1 MRDRTTSA
9 SLAAL
14 LVAGLM
20 TGVSVAAT
28 GSGLGVRTE
37 DTVTVAA
44 PGSPALGA
52 APGSPALGSRTAGS
66 PALGAR
72 PTGSASGARATG
84 SASAVGRYV
93 TLLTGDRVRLDA
105 RGRVTGVRRAPGRE
119 HVPVS
124 VRGVGGDQYV
134 VPADAAALIGQGV
147 LDMRLFDVSGLI
159 RAGYDDTR
167 RRTLPLIVS
176 YEGKSAQRRS
186 TQKSLV
192 ADADATVRRELPSVA
207 GAAITVPKAR
217 ADDMWQALTEEQGV
231 ARVWLDGRFKAP
243 ADEEGATAGE
253 AATAGETAKTG
264 EAGGGVAQI
273 GAPAAWAA
281 GYDGKGVKVAVLDT
295 GIDTTH
301 PDLAS
306 AVKASKNFTGTN
318 STDDMA
324 GHGTHVA
331 ATLAGSGERS
341 GGRYKGVAPG
351 AGILNA
357 KVLDDNGEG
366 SDSGVI
372 AGLEWAAGQGAKVAN
387 LSLGQEDT
395 PGEDPVEAAVNALS
409 KSTGMLTVAAA
420 GNEGPEAGTV
430 GSPGAAESALTVGAV
445 DGEDRLADFSSTGPT
460 ADNALKPD
468 LTAPGVDIVSAR
480 AAHGH
485 MGDPAADGYVS
496 MSGTSMATPH
506 AAGAAAILAQRHP
519 DWTGARIKQ
528 ALTASTTPTIGA
540 TGYQQGTGRI
550 DVARALEGAVA
561 SEQTSVSFGKQL
573 WPHTDDRPVTQ
584 HITYRND
591 GDHPVTLD
599 LTAGATGP
607 GGSTAPA
614 GMFTLSTTQ
623 LTVPAGGTADVDLTA
638 DTHVE
643 AADGTYSGTLIATAR
658 NGADPATADAATA
671 DPTAADPAA
680 ADPTAADPAA
690 DPTAVRTAFGVVREA
705 EAHDLTL
712 KFLDRGG
719 KPASAPLTEILG
731 YSGTYWTTN
740 LRDSEQISKGVYRVR
755 VPRGDYVV
763 DTVMEDASGTSA
775 LVRPRLSLTGDTTV
789 VFDARKAKPVGITAP
804 QGATM
809 SDGQLNLA
817 VGTGDTGDSGDRG
830 GDAHDSTLFWGTFK
844 NLRTATLG
852 PTAPVGR
859 LSTQLGGLWQKG
871 STTYHL
877 LHNLPDRFPT
887 GYRHTTR
894 MDELALLKR
903 NFGSSVAHR
912 KGIVNVLW
920 SGPTLSLGT
929 VSDPF
934 PLPTTAK
941 IYVTT
946 PKGFK
951 WTANLGQRNASGD
964 DDVFYG
970 TESARSY
977 QAGRTYAATYNVGV
991 FSPITG
997 GPYGARRDGDT
1008 LDLCVPDLA
1017 DGAGHPASSVAER
1030 HTTVTA
1036 DGSTLLDNDG
1046 DLCQTVE
1053 KLPSVP
1059 ARYTIRTDLTRPPGV
1074 ARTTSRL
1081 TAAWT
1086 FTSSPSDSGAL
1097 PLSTVRFHPKLT
1109 PTGTAPA
1116 GRRTTIPLSLQ
1127 GPAATHLKSLT
1138 VKVSYDA
1145 GRTWSPAPVTT
1156 THGKRTLT
1164 LTHPQNAR
1172 SVSFTSTLTDTTG
1185 NTCTVT
1191 ILKAYLLT

>member
-28 GSGLGVRTE
+28 GSGLGVRTQ
-37 DTVTVAA
+37 DTATVAA
-44 PGSPALGA
+44 PGGSALSA
-52 APGSPALGSRTAGS
+52 RTAGS
-66 PALGAR
+66 
-72 PTGSASGARATG
+72 
-84 SASAVGRYV
+84 ASATGRYV

-167 RRTLPLIVS
+167 RGTLPLIVS

-207 GAAITVPKAR
+207 GAAITVPKAG

-243 ADEEGATAGE
+243 ADQDGAKAGE
-253 AATAGETAKTG
+253 AAG

-306 AVKASKNFTGTN
+306 AVKASKDFTGTN

-331 ATLAGSGERS
+331 ATLAGSGARS
-341 GGRYKGVAPG
+341 GGRYTGVAPG

-357 KVLDDNGEG
+357 KVLDDSGEG

-420 GNEGPEAGTV
+420 GNEGPDVGTID
-430 GSPGAAESALTVGAV
+430 SPGAAESALTVGAV

-460 ADNALKPD
+460 ADSALKPD

-528 ALTASTTPTIGA
+528 ALTASTTPTTGV
-540 TGYQQGTGRI
+540 TGYQQGTGRL
-550 DVARALEGAVA
+550 DVSRALEGAVA

-584 HITYRND
+584 HMTYRND

-599 LTAGATGP
+599 LTATATGP
-607 GGSTAPA
+607 GGSTAPE
-614 GMFTLSTTQ
+614 GMFTLSTAQ

-638 DTHVE
+638 DTRVE
-643 AADGTYSGTLIATAR
+643 AADGAYSGTLVATAR
-658 NGADPATADAATA
+658 NGADPA
-671 DPTAADPAA
+671 AADPA
-680 ADPTAADPAA
+680 
-690 DPTAVRTAFGVVREA
+690 AVRTAFGVVREA

-712 KFLDRGG
+712 KFLDRDGR
-719 KPASAPLTEILG
+719 PVSAPLTEILG

-740 LRDSEQISKGVYRVR
+740 LKDSEQISKGVYRVR

-763 DTVMEDASGTSA
+763 DTVLDDAHGTSA

-789 VFDARKAKPVGITAP
+789 VLDARKAKPVRITAP
-804 QGATM
+804 QGAKM

-817 VGTGDTGDSGDRG
+817 VGTGDTGSG
-830 GDAHDSTLFWGTFK
+830 AHNSTLFWGTFK

-852 PTAPVGR
+852 PAAPAGR

-871 STTYHL
+871 STHL
-877 LHNLPDRFPT
+877 PPAPQPAR
-887 GYRHTTR
+887 
-894 MDELALLKR
+894 
-903 NFGSSVAHR
+903 
-912 KGIVNVLW
+912 
-920 SGPTLSLGT
+920 
-929 VSDPF
+929 
-934 PLPTTAK
+934 PLPHR
-941 IYVTT
+941 
-946 PKGFK
+946 
-951 WTANLGQRNASGD
+951 L
-964 DDVFYG
+964 
-970 TESARSY
+970 SAHH
-977 QAGRTYAATYNVGV
+977 AHERT
-991 FSPITG
+991 
-997 GPYGARRDGDT
+997 
-1008 LDLCVPDLA
+1008 
-1017 DGAGHPASSVAER
+1017 
-1030 HTTVTA
+1030 
-1036 DGSTLLDNDG
+1036 
-1046 DLCQTVE
+1046 
-1053 KLPSVP
+1053 
-1059 ARYTIRTDLTRPPGV
+1059 
-1074 ARTTSRL
+1074 
-1081 TAAWT
+1081 
-1086 FTSSPSDSGAL
+1086 
-1097 PLSTVRFHPKLT
+1097 
-1109 PTGTAPA
+1109 
-1116 GRRTTIPLSLQ
+1116 
-1127 GPAATHLKSLT
+1127 GPAETELRLVRRAPQGHRQRPVERPHPVAGYGERPLPAADDREDLRHHAQGLQVDGQPGPAKHL
-1138 VKVSYDA
+1138 
-1145 GRTWSPAPVTT
+1145 R
-1156 THGKRTLT
+1156 R
-1164 LTHPQNAR
+1164 R
-1172 SVSFTSTLTDTTG
+1172 R
-1185 NTCTVT
+1185 
-1191 ILKAYLLT
+1191 

>member
-1 MRDRTTSA
+1 MRDRTASA

-28 GSGLGVRTE
+28 GSGLGVRTQ

-52 APGSPALGSRTAGS
+52 RTAGS
-66 PALGAR
+66 
-72 PTGSASGARATG
+72 ASTA
-84 SASAVGRYV
+84 GRYV

-105 RGRVTGVRRAPGRE
+105 RGRVTGVQHAPGRE

-134 VPADAAALIGQGV
+134 VPADAAALIGQGL

-167 RRTLPLIVS
+167 RGTLPLIVS

-207 GAAITVPKAR
+207 GAAITVPKAG
-217 ADDMWQALTEEQGV
+217 ADDIWQALTEGKGV
-231 ARVWLDGRFKAP
+231 ARVWLDGRFKAQ
-243 ADEEGATAGE
+243 ADEEGA
-253 AATAGETAKTG
+253 KSG

-295 GIDTTH
+295 GVDTTH

-306 AVKASKNFTGTN
+306 AVTASKNFTGSG

-331 ATLAGSGERS
+331 ATLAGSGARS

-357 KVLDDNGEG
+357 KVLDDSGEG
-366 SDSGVI
+366 SDSSVI

-387 LSLGQEDT
+387 LSLGQADT

-409 KSTGMLTVAAA
+409 KSAGMLTVAAA
-420 GNEGPEAGTV
+420 GNEGPDAGTV
-430 GSPGAAESALTVGAV
+430 DSPGAAESALTVGAV

-528 ALTASTTPTIGA
+528 ALTASTTPTTGA
-540 TGYQQGTGRI
+540 TGYQQGTGRL
-550 DVARALEGAVA
+550 DVFRALEGSVA

-573 WPHTDDRPVTQ
+573 WPHTDDRPVTR

-599 LTAGATGP
+599 LTATATGP

-614 GMFTLSTTQ
+614 GMFTLSTPQ
-623 LTVPAGGTADVDLTA
+623 LTVPAGGTAGVDLTA
-638 DTHVE
+638 DTRVE
-643 AADGTYSGTLIATAR
+643 AADGAYSGTLVATSR
-658 NGADPATADAATA
+658 NGADPA
-671 DPTAADPAA
+671 
-680 ADPTAADPAA
+680 
-690 DPTAVRTAFGVVREA
+690 AVRTAFGVVREA
-705 EAHDLTL
+705 EAYDLTL

-719 KPASAPLTEILG
+719 RPVSAPLSEILA

-740 LRDSEQISKGVYRVR
+740 LQDSEQISKGVYRVR

-763 DTVMEDASGTSA
+763 DTVLEDAGGTST
-775 LVRPRLSLTGDTTV
+775 LVRPRLSLTGDSTV
-789 VFDARKAKPVGITAP
+789 VFDARKAKPVRITAP
-804 QGATM
+804 QGARM

-817 VGTGDTGDSGDRG
+817 VGTGDRG
-830 GDAHDSTLFWGTFK
+830 SASHNSTLFWGTFK

-852 PTAPVGR
+852 PAAPPGR

-887 GYRHTTR
+887 GYRHTTH
-894 MDELALLKR
+894 MNELALLKR
-903 NFGSSVAHR
+903 NFGSSAAHR
-912 KGIVNVLW
+912 KGVVNVLW

-964 DDVFYG
+964 DDDVFYG

-997 GPYGARRDGDT
+997 GPYGAQRDGDT
-1008 LDLCVPDLA
+1008 LNLCVPDLA
-1017 DGAGHPASSVAER
+1017 DGAGHPASSGAKR

-1036 DGSTLLDNDG
+1036 NDSTLLDNDG

-1053 KLPSVP
+1053 KLPSAP
-1059 ARYTIRTDLTRPPGV
+1059 ARYTIRTTLTRPPGV
-1074 ARTTSRL
+1074 ATTTSRL

-1086 FTSSPSDSGAL
+1086 FTFSSSDSGAL

-1127 GPAATHLKSLT
+1127 GPAATHLESLT

-1145 GRTWSPAPVTT
+1145 GKTWSPAPLTT
-1156 THGKRTLT
+1156 THGRKTLT
-1164 LTHPQNAR
+1164 LTHPANAR
-1172 SVSFTSTLTDTTG
+1172 SVSLESTLTDTTG
-1185 NTCTVT
+1185 NTYKVT

>member
-1 MRDRTTSA
+1 MRDRTASA

-28 GSGLGVRTE
+28 GSGLGVRAE
-37 DTVTVAA
+37 NTVTVAT

-52 APGSPALGSRTAGS
+52 RTAGS
-66 PALGAR
+66 
-72 PTGSASGARATG
+72 
-84 SASAVGRYV
+84 ASAAGRYV

-134 VPADAAALIGQGV
+134 VPADAAALLGQGV

-167 RRTLPLIVS
+167 RGTLPLIVS

-192 ADADATVRRELPSVA
+192 ADADATVSRELPSVA
-207 GAAITVPKAR
+207 GAAITVPKAA

-243 ADEEGATAGE
+243 ADEDGPKA
-253 AATAGETAKTG
+253 G

-281 GYDGKGVKVAVLDT
+281 GYNGKGVKVAVLDT
-295 GIDTTH
+295 GVDTTH

-341 GGRYKGVAPG
+341 GGRYKGAAPG

-357 KVLDDNGEG
+357 KVLDDSGEG
-366 SDSGVI
+366 SDSSVI

-387 LSLGQEDT
+387 LSLGQADT

-420 GNEGPEAGTV
+420 GNEGPDAGTV
-430 GSPGAAESALTVGAV
+430 DSPGAAESALTVGAV

-460 ADNALKPD
+460 ADSALKPD
-468 LTAPGVDIVSAR
+468 LTAPGVAIVSAR

-506 AAGAAAILAQRHP
+506 VAGAAAILAQRHP

-528 ALTASTTPTIGA
+528 ALTASTTPTTGA
-540 TGYQQGTGRI
+540 TGYQQGTGRL
-550 DVARALEGAVA
+550 DVSRALEGAVA

-584 HITYRND
+584 HITYRNE
-591 GDHPVTLD
+591 GDHTVTLD
-599 LTAGATGP
+599 LTATATGP
-607 GGSTAPA
+607 GGSTAPE

-623 LTVPAGGTADVDLTA
+623 LTVPAGGTADVDLTV
-638 DTHVE
+638 DTRVE
-643 AADGTYSGTLIATAR
+643 AADGAYSGTLVATAR
-658 NGADPATADAATA
+658 NGADPA
-671 DPTAADPAA
+671 
-680 ADPTAADPAA
+680 
-690 DPTAVRTAFGVVREA
+690 AVRTAFGVVREA

-719 KPASAPLTEILG
+719 QPVSAPLTEILG

-740 LRDSEQISKGVYRVR
+740 LEDSEQISKGVYRVR

-763 DTVMEDASGTSA
+763 DTVMDDARGTSA

-804 QGATM
+804 QGAKM
-809 SDGQLNLA
+809 SDGQLNVA
-817 VGTGDTGDSGDRG
+817 VATGDTGSEP
-830 GDAHDSTLFWGTFK
+830 HNSTLFWGTFK

-852 PTAPVGR
+852 PTAPAGR

-894 MDELALLKR
+894 MNELALLKR

-964 DDVFYG
+964 DEDVFYG

-977 QAGRTYAATYNVGV
+977 QADRTYAATYNVGV

-997 GPYGARRDGDT
+997 GSYGAQRDGDT
-1008 LDLCVPDLA
+1008 LDLCVPDVA
-1017 DGAGHPASSVAER
+1017 DGSGHPASSTAKR

-1059 ARYTIRTDLTRPPGV
+1059 ARYTIRTILTRPPGV
-1074 ARTTSRL
+1074 ATTTSRL

-1086 FTSSPSDSGAL
+1086 FTSSPSDSGSL

-1109 PTGTAPA
+1109 STGTAPA

-1127 GPAATHLKSLT
+1127 GPAATDLKSLT

-1145 GRTWSPAPVTT
+1145 GKTWSPAPVTT

-1164 LTHPQNAR
+1164 LTHPENAR
-1172 SVSFTSTLTDTTG
+1172 SVSLKSTLTDTTG
-1185 NTCTVT
+1185 NTYAVT

>member
-1 MRDRTTSA
+1 MRDRSTSA

-28 GSGLGVRTE
+28 GSGLGLRTQ
-37 DTVTVAA
+37 DTATVAA
-44 PGSPALGA
+44 PG
-52 APGSPALGSRTAGS
+52 GS
-66 PALGAR
+66 ALGAR
-72 PTGSASGARATG
+72 TSG
-84 SASAVGRYV
+84 SASADGRYV

-134 VPADAAALIGQGV
+134 VPADAAALIGQGL
-147 LDMRLFDVSGLI
+147 LDKRLFDVSGLI

-167 RRTLPLIVS
+167 RGTLPLIVS
-176 YEGKSAQRRS
+176 YEGKSAQRTS

-207 GAAITVPKAR
+207 GAAITVPKAG
-217 ADDMWQALTEEQGV
+217 ADDMWQALTEGKGV
-231 ARVWLDGRFKAP
+231 ARVWLDGRFKAS
-243 ADEEGATAGE
+243 ADEDGAKA
-253 AATAGETAKTG
+253 G

-295 GIDTTH
+295 GVDTTH

-306 AVKASKNFTGTN
+306 AVKASKDFTGTG

-331 ATLAGSGERS
+331 ATLAGSGARS

-351 AGILNA
+351 AEILNA
-357 KVLDDNGEG
+357 KVLDDSGEG
-366 SDSGVI
+366 SDSSVI

-420 GNEGPEAGTV
+420 GNEGPDAGTV
-430 GSPGAAESALTVGAV
+430 DSPGAAESALTVGAV

-460 ADNALKPD
+460 ADSALKPD

-506 AAGAAAILAQRHP
+506 VAGAAAILAQRHP

-528 ALTASTTPTIGA
+528 ALTASTTPTTGA
-540 TGYQQGTGRI
+540 TGYQQGTGRV
-550 DVARALEGAVA
+550 DVSRALEGAVA

-591 GDHPVTLD
+591 GDQPVTLD
-599 LTAGATGP
+599 LTATATGP
-607 GGSTAPA
+607 GGSTAPE

-623 LTVPAGGTADVDLTA
+623 LTVPARGTAGVDLTA
-638 DTHVE
+638 DTRAE
-643 AADGTYSGTLIATAR
+643 AADGAYSGTLVATAR
-658 NGADPATADAATA
+658 SGADPA
-671 DPTAADPAA
+671 
-680 ADPTAADPAA
+680 
-690 DPTAVRTAFGVVREA
+690 AVRTAFGVVREA

-719 KPASAPLTEILG
+719 KPVSAPLTEILG

-740 LRDSEQISKGVYRVR
+740 LEDSEQISKGVYRVR

-763 DTVMEDASGTSA
+763 DTLMEDARGTSA

-789 VFDARKAKPVGITAP
+789 VFDARKAKPVQITAP
-804 QGATM
+804 QGGKM

-817 VGTGDTGDSGDRG
+817 VGTGDTGSEP
-830 GDAHDSTLFWGTFK
+830 HNTTLFLGAFK

-852 PTAPVGR
+852 PASPAGR
-859 LSTQLGGLWQKG
+859 LSTQIGGLWQKG

-894 MDELALLKR
+894 MNELALLKR

-964 DDVFYG
+964 DDDVFYG
-970 TESARSY
+970 TESAKSY

-1017 DGAGHPASSVAER
+1017 DGTGHPAYSTAKR

-1059 ARYTIRTDLTRPPGV
+1059 ARYTIRTNLTRPPGV
-1074 ARTTSRL
+1074 ATTTSRL

-1086 FTSSPSDSGAL
+1086 FTSSPSDSGSL

-1145 GRTWSPAPVTT
+1145 GKTWSPAPVTT

-1164 LTHPQNAR
+1164 LTHPANAR
-1172 SVSFTSTLTDTTG
+1172 SVSLKSTLTDTTG
-1185 NTCTVT
+1185 NTYAVT

>member
-1 MRDRTTSA
+1 MRDRTASA
-9 SLAAL
+9 SLATL

-28 GSGLGVRTE
+28 GSGLGVRTQ
-37 DTVTVAA
+37 DTATVAA
-44 PGSPALGA
+44 PGSSVLVA
-52 APGSPALGSRTAGS
+52 APGSPFLGARTAGS
-66 PALGAR
+66 
-72 PTGSASGARATG
+72 
-84 SASAVGRYV
+84 ASAAGRYV

-105 RGRVTGVRRAPGRE
+105 RGRVTGVRQAPGRE

-167 RRTLPLIVS
+167 RGTLPLIVS

-192 ADADATVRRELPSVA
+192 ADADATVSRELPSVA
-207 GAAITVPKAR
+207 GAAITVPKAG

-243 ADEEGATAGE
+243 ADEEGAKSGE
-253 AATAGETAKTG
+253 AGG
-264 EAGGGVAQI
+264 DAGGGVAQI

-295 GIDTTH
+295 GVDTAH

-306 AVKASKNFTGTN
+306 AVKASKNFTGTG

-331 ATLAGSGERS
+331 ATMAGSGARS

-357 KVLDDNGEG
+357 KVLDDSGEG
-366 SDSGVI
+366 SDSSVI

-420 GNEGPEAGTV
+420 GNEGPDAGTV
-430 GSPGAAESALTVGAV
+430 DSPGAAESALTVGAV

-460 ADNALKPD
+460 ADSELKPD
-468 LTAPGVDIVSAR
+468 LTAPGVAIVSAK

-485 MGDPAADGYVS
+485 MGDPAADGYVA

-519 DWTGARIKQ
+519 DWTGTRIKQ
-528 ALTASTTPTIGA
+528 ALTASTTPTTGT
-540 TGYQQGTGRI
+540 TGYQQGTGRL
-550 DVARALEGAVA
+550 DVSRALEGAVA

-599 LTAGATGP
+599 LTATATGP
-607 GGSTAPA
+607 GGSTAPE

-623 LTVPAGGTADVDLTA
+623 LAVPAGGTADVDLTA
-638 DTHVE
+638 DTRVE
-643 AADGTYSGTLIATAR
+643 AADGTYSGALVATAR
-658 NGADPATADAATA
+658 NGADPA
-671 DPTAADPAA
+671 AADPA
-680 ADPTAADPAA
+680 
-690 DPTAVRTAFGVVREA
+690 AVRTAFGVVREA

-719 KPASAPLTEILG
+719 RPVSAPLTEILG

-740 LRDSEQISKGVYRVR
+740 LEDSEQTSKGVYRVR

-763 DTVMEDASGTSA
+763 DTVMDDARGTSA

-789 VFDARKAKPVGITAP
+789 VFDARKAKPVRITAP
-804 QGATM
+804 QGAKM

-817 VGTGDTGDSGDRG
+817 VGTGDTGSEP
-830 GDAHDSTLFWGTFK
+830 HNSTLFWGTFK

-852 PTAPVGR
+852 PTAPPGR

-894 MDELALLKR
+894 MNELALLKR

-964 DDVFYG
+964 DEDVFYG

-997 GPYGARRDGDT
+997 GPFGAQRDGDT

-1017 DGAGHPASSVAER
+1017 DGSGHPAFSTAKR

-1036 DGSTLLDNDG
+1036 DGRTLLDNDG

-1059 ARYTIRTDLTRPPGV
+1059 ARYTIRTNLTRPPGV
-1074 ARTTSRL
+1074 ATTTSRL

-1086 FTSSPSDSGAL
+1086 FTSSPSGSGSL

-1127 GPAATHLKSLT
+1127 GPAATDLKSLT

-1145 GRTWSPAPVTT
+1145 GKTWSPAPMTT

-1164 LTHPQNAR
+1164 LTHPENAR
-1172 SVSFTSTLTDTTG
+1172 SVSLKSTLTDTTG
-1185 NTCTVT
+1185 NTYAVT

>member
-1 MRDRTTSA
+1 MRDRTASA

-28 GSGLGVRTE
+28 GSGLGVRTQ
-37 DTVTVAA
+37 DTTTVAA
-44 PGSPALGA
+44 PGSPA
-52 APGSPALGSRTAGS
+52 
-66 PALGAR
+66 
-72 PTGSASGARATG
+72 SGARTTA
-84 SASAVGRYV
+84 SASAAGRYV

-147 LDMRLFDVSGLI
+147 LDMRLFDVSGLL

-167 RRTLPLIVS
+167 RGTLPLIVS
-176 YEGKSAQRRS
+176 YEGTSAQRRS
-186 TQKSLV
+186 TQKALV

-207 GAAITVPKAR
+207 GAAITVPKAG
-217 ADDMWQALTEEQGV
+217 ADDMWQALTEEQSV

-243 ADEEGATAGE
+243 ADEDGANAGE
-253 AATAGETAKTG
+253 L
-264 EAGGGVAQI
+264 GGGVAQI
-273 GAPAAWAA
+273 GATAAWAA

-306 AVKASKNFTGTN
+306 AVTAAKDFSGTG
-318 STDDMA
+318 STDDKA

-331 ATLAGSGERS
+331 ATVAGSGAHS

-351 AGILNA
+351 AKILNA
-357 KVLDDNGEG
+357 KVLNDDGEG
-366 SDSGVI
+366 TDSSVI
-372 AGLEWAAGQGAKVAN
+372 TGLEWAAAQGAKVAN
-387 LSLGQEDT
+387 LSLGQVDT

-420 GNEGPEAGTV
+420 GNEGPDAGTV
-430 GSPGAAESALTVGAV
+430 GSPGAAESALTVGGV
-445 DGEDRLADFSSTGPT
+445 DGEDRLAEFSSTGPT
-460 ADNALKPD
+460 ADSALKPD
-468 LTAPGVDIVSAR
+468 LTAPGVDIVSAK

-506 AAGAAAILAQRHP
+506 AAGAAAIIAQRHP

-528 ALTASTTPTIGA
+528 ALTASTTPTTGA
-540 TGYQQGTGRI
+540 TVYQQGTGRL
-550 DVARALEGAVA
+550 DVSRALQGAVA

-584 HITYRND
+584 HTTYRND

-607 GGSTAPA
+607 GGSTAPE

-623 LTVPAGGTADVDLTA
+623 LTVPAGGTAGVDLTA
-638 DTHVE
+638 DTRVA
-643 AADGTYSGTLIATAR
+643 AADGAYSGTLVATAR
-658 NGADPATADAATA
+658 NGADPA
-671 DPTAADPAA
+671 AADPA
-680 ADPTAADPAA
+680 
-690 DPTAVRTAFGVVREA
+690 AVRTAFGVVREA
-705 EAHDLTL
+705 EAYDLTL

-719 KPASAPLTEILG
+719 KPVSAPLTEILG

-763 DTVMEDASGTSA
+763 DTVLEDAEGTSA
-775 LVRPRLSLTGDTTV
+775 LVRPRLSLTGATTV

-804 QGATM
+804 QGAKM

-817 VGTGDTGDSGDRG
+817 VGTGDTGSE
-830 GDAHDSTLFWGTFK
+830 AHNSTLFWGTFK

-852 PTAPVGR
+852 PNAPAGR

-894 MDELALLKR
+894 MSELALLKR

-929 VSDPF
+929 VSAPF

-964 DDVFYG
+964 DDDVFYG

-977 QAGRTYAATYNVGV
+977 QAGRTYAATYNAGV

-1017 DGAGHPASSVAER
+1017 DGSGHPASSTAKR

-1059 ARYTIRTDLTRPPGV
+1059 ARYTIRTNLTRPPGV
-1074 ARTTSRL
+1074 ATTTTRL

-1086 FTSSPSDSGAL
+1086 FTSSPSDSAPL

-1127 GPAATHLKSLT
+1127 GPAATDLKSLT

-1145 GRTWSPAPVTT
+1145 GKTWSPAPVTT

-1164 LTHPQNAR
+1164 LTHPENAR
-1172 SVSFTSTLTDTTG
+1172 SVSLESTLTDTTG
-1185 NTCTVT
+1185 NTYAVT
-1191 ILKAYLLT
+1191 ILEAYLLT

>member
-28 GSGLGVRTE
+28 GSGLGVRTQ
-37 DTVTVAA
+37 DTATVAA
-44 PGSPALGA
+44 PGGSALGA
-52 APGSPALGSRTAGS
+52 RTAGS
-66 PALGAR
+66 V
-72 PTGSASGARATG
+72 SAA
-84 SASAVGRYV
+84 GRYV

-134 VPADAAALIGQGV
+134 VPADAAALIGQGL
-147 LDMRLFDVSGLI
+147 LDKRLFDVSGLI

-167 RRTLPLIVS
+167 RGTLPLIVS

-186 TQKSLV
+186 TQKSLL

-207 GAAITVPKAR
+207 GAAITVPKAG
-217 ADDMWQALTEEQGV
+217 ADDMWQALTEGKGV
-231 ARVWLDGRFKAP
+231 ARVWLDGRFKAS
-243 ADEEGATAGE
+243 ADEDGAKA
-253 AATAGETAKTG
+253 G

-295 GIDTTH
+295 GVDTTH

-306 AVKASKNFTGTN
+306 AVKASKDFTGTG

-331 ATLAGSGERS
+331 ATLAGSGARS

-357 KVLDDNGEG
+357 KVLDDSGEG
-366 SDSGVI
+366 SDSSVI

-420 GNEGPEAGTV
+420 GNEGPDAGTV
-430 GSPGAAESALTVGAV
+430 DSPGAAESALTVGAV
-445 DGEDRLADFSSTGPT
+445 DGEDRLADFSSIGPT
-460 ADNALKPD
+460 ADSALKPD

-506 AAGAAAILAQRHP
+506 VAGAAAILAQRHP

-528 ALTASTTPTIGA
+528 ALTASTTPTTGA
-540 TGYQQGTGRI
+540 TGYQQGTGRV
-550 DVARALEGAVA
+550 DVSRALEGAVA

-599 LTAGATGP
+599 LTATATGP
-607 GGSTAPA
+607 GGSTSPE
-614 GMFTLSTTQ
+614 GMFTLSTTR
-623 LTVPAGGTADVDLTA
+623 LTVPAGGTAGVDLTA
-638 DTHVE
+638 DTRVE
-643 AADGTYSGTLIATAR
+643 AADGAYSGTLVATAR
-658 NGADPATADAATA
+658 NGADPA
-671 DPTAADPAA
+671 
-680 ADPTAADPAA
+680 
-690 DPTAVRTAFGVVREA
+690 AVRTAFGVVREA

-719 KPASAPLTEILG
+719 KPVSAPLTEILG
-731 YSGTYWTTN
+731 YSGKYWTTN
-740 LRDSEQISKGVYRVR
+740 LEDSEQISKGVYRVR

-763 DTVMEDASGTSA
+763 DTLMEDARGTSA

-804 QGATM
+804 QGAKM

-817 VGTGDTGDSGDRG
+817 VGTGDTGSEP
-830 GDAHDSTLFWGTFK
+830 HNTTLFLGAFK

-852 PTAPVGR
+852 PASPAGR

-877 LHNLPDRFPT
+877 LYNLPDRFPT

-894 MDELALLKR
+894 MNELALLKR

-934 PLPTTAK
+934 PLPATAK

-964 DDVFYG
+964 DDDVFYG
-970 TESARSY
+970 TESAKSY

-1017 DGAGHPASSVAER
+1017 DGTGHPAFSTAKR

-1074 ARTTSRL
+1074 ATTTSRL

-1086 FTSSPSDSGAL
+1086 FTSSPSDSGSL

-1116 GRRTTIPLSLQ
+1116 GRRATIPLSLQ
-1127 GPAATHLKSLT
+1127 GPAATDLKSLT

-1145 GRTWSPAPVTT
+1145 GKTWSPAPVTT

-1164 LTHPQNAR
+1164 LTHPANAR
-1172 SVSFTSTLTDTTG
+1172 SVSLESTLTDTTG
-1185 NTCTVT
+1185 NTYAVT

>member
-28 GSGLGVRTE
+28 GSGLGVRTQ
-37 DTVTVAA
+37 DTATVAA
-44 PGSPALGA
+44 PGSPA
-52 APGSPALGSRTAGS
+52 
-66 PALGAR
+66 
-72 PTGSASGARATG
+72 SGARTTG
-84 SASAVGRYV
+84 SASAAGRYV

-119 HVPVS
+119 DVPVS

-167 RRTLPLIVS
+167 RGTLPLIVS

-207 GAAITVPKAR
+207 GAAITVPKAG
-217 ADDMWQALTEEQGV
+217 ADDMWQALTEEQAV
-231 ARVWLDGRFKAP
+231 ARVWLDGRFKAS
-243 ADEEGATAGE
+243 ADEDGA
-253 AATAGETAKTG
+253 AA

-273 GAPAAWAA
+273 GAPSAWAA

-295 GIDTTH
+295 GVDTTH

-306 AVKASKNFTGTN
+306 AVTASKDFTSSGG
-318 STDDMA
+318 TDDKV

-331 ATLAGSGERS
+331 ATLAGSGTRS
-341 GGRYKGVAPG
+341 DGRYKGVAPG

-366 SDSGVI
+366 SDSSVI

-420 GNEGPEAGTV
+420 GNEGPDAGTV

-468 LTAPGVDIVSAR
+468 LTAPGVDIVSAK
-480 AAHGH
+480 AAHGYL
-485 MGDPAADGYVS
+485 GDPAVDGYVS

-528 ALTASTTPTIGA
+528 ALTASTTPTTGA
-540 TGYQQGTGRI
+540 TVYQQGTGRL
-550 DVARALEGAVA
+550 DVSRALQGAVA
-561 SEQTSVSFGKQL
+561 SEQTSVSFGKQR
-573 WPHTDDRPVTQ
+573 WPHTDDRPVTR

-607 GGSTAPA
+607 GGSTAPE
-614 GMFTLSTTQ
+614 GMFTLSTTR
-623 LTVPAGGTADVDLTA
+623 LTVPAGGTAGVDLTA
-638 DTHVE
+638 DTRVE
-643 AADGTYSGTLIATAR
+643 AADGTYSGTLVATAQ
-658 NGADPATADAATA
+658 NGAEPA
-671 DPTAADPAA
+671 
-680 ADPTAADPAA
+680 
-690 DPTAVRTAFGVVREA
+690 AVRTAFGVVREA
-705 EAHDLTL
+705 ESYDLTL

-719 KPASAPLTEILG
+719 KPVSAPLTEILG
-731 YSGTYWTTN
+731 YSGTYWTTS
-740 LRDSEQISKGVYRVR
+740 LGDSEQISKGVYRVR

-804 QGATM
+804 QGAKM
-809 SDGQLNLA
+809 SDGQLNVA
-817 VGTGDTGDSGDRG
+817 VGTGSGQ
-830 GDAHDSTLFWGTFK
+830 HNSTLFWGTFE

-852 PTAPVGR
+852 PAAPAGR

-894 MDELALLKR
+894 MNELALLKR

-1017 DGAGHPASSVAER
+1017 DGSGHPASSTAKR

-1053 KLPSVP
+1053 KLPSAP
-1059 ARYTIRTDLTRPPGV
+1059 ARYTIRTNLTRPPGV
-1074 ARTTSRL
+1074 ATTTTRL

-1086 FTSSPSDSGAL
+1086 FTSSPSDSGSL

-1127 GPAATHLKSLT
+1127 GPAATDLKSLT

-1145 GRTWSPAPVTT
+1145 GKTWSPAPVTT

-1164 LTHPQNAR
+1164 LTHPENAR
-1172 SVSFTSTLTDTTG
+1172 SVSLKSTLTDTAG
-1185 NTCTVT
+1185 NTYAVT

>member
-1 MRDRTTSA
+1 MRDRTASA

-28 GSGLGVRTE
+28 GSGLGVRTQ
-37 DTVTVAA
+37 DTATVAA
-44 PGSPALGA
+44 PGSLASGA
-52 APGSPALGSRTAGS
+52 RTAGS
-66 PALGAR
+66 
-72 PTGSASGARATG
+72 
-84 SASAVGRYV
+84 ASAAGRYV

-147 LDMRLFDVSGLI
+147 LDMRLFDVSGLM

-167 RRTLPLIVS
+167 RGTLPLIVS

-186 TQKSLV
+186 TQRSLV

-207 GAAITVPKAR
+207 GAAITVPKAG

-243 ADEEGATAGE
+243 ADEDGAKA
-253 AATAGETAKTG
+253 G
-264 EAGGGVAQI
+264 EAGGNVAQI

-306 AVKASKNFTGTN
+306 AVKASKNFTGTD

-445 DGEDRLADFSSTGPT
+445 DGEDRLAEFSSTGPT

-468 LTAPGVDIVSAR
+468 LTAPGVAIVSAK

-528 ALTASTTPTIGA
+528 ALTASTTPTAGA
-540 TGYQQGTGRI
+540 TVYQQGTGRV
-550 DVARALEGAVA
+550 DVSRALEGTVA

-573 WPHTDDRPVTQ
+573 WPHTDDRPLTQ

-638 DTHVE
+638 DTRVE
-643 AADGTYSGTLIATAR
+643 AADGTYSGTLVATAR
-658 NGADPATADAATA
+658 NGADPATD
-671 DPTAADPAA
+671 DPV
-680 ADPTAADPAA
+680 
-690 DPTAVRTAFGVVREA
+690 AVRTAFGVVREA
-705 EAHDLTL
+705 EAYDLTL

-719 KPASAPLTEILG
+719 KPVSAPLTEILA

-740 LRDSEQISKGVYRVR
+740 LEDSEQISKGVYRVR

-763 DTVMEDASGTSA
+763 DTVLEDAEGTSA

-804 QGATM
+804 QGAKM
-809 SDGQLNLA
+809 SDGQLNVA
-817 VGTGDTGDSGDRG
+817 VGTGDRG
-830 GDAHDSTLFWGTFK
+830 SAAHNSTLFWGTFK

-852 PTAPVGR
+852 PNAPAGR

-894 MDELALLKR
+894 MNELALLKR

-912 KGIVNVLW
+912 KGIVNVVW

-997 GPYGARRDGDT
+997 GPYGAQRDGDT

-1017 DGAGHPASSVAER
+1017 DGSGHPASSTAKR

-1059 ARYTIRTDLTRPPGV
+1059 ARYTIRTNLTRPPGV
-1074 ARTTSRL
+1074 ATTTSRL

-1086 FTSSPSDSGAL
+1086 FTSSPSDSGSL

-1127 GPAATHLKSLT
+1127 GPAATDLKSLT

-1145 GRTWSPAPVTT
+1145 GKTWSPAPVTT

-1164 LTHPQNAR
+1164 LTHPENAR
-1172 SVSFTSTLTDTTG
+1172 SVSLKSTLTDTTG
-1185 NTCTVT
+1185 NTYAVT

>member
-28 GSGLGVRTE
+28 GSGLGVRTQ
-37 DTVTVAA
+37 DTATVAA
-44 PGSPALGA
+44 PGS
-52 APGSPALGSRTAGS
+52 T
-66 PALGAR
+66 
-72 PTGSASGARATG
+72 ASGARTTN
-84 SASAVGRYV
+84 SASPSGRYV

-176 YEGKSAQRRS
+176 YKGKPAERRS

-207 GAAITVPKAR
+207 GAAITVPKAG

-231 ARVWLDGRFKAP
+231 ARVWLDGRFKAS
-243 ADEEGATAGE
+243 ADEGGAKAEELGS
-253 AATAGETAKTG
+253 
-264 EAGGGVAQI
+264 GVAQI

-295 GIDTTH
+295 GVDTTH

-306 AVKASKNFTGTN
+306 AVTAAKDFSGTG

-331 ATLAGSGERS
+331 ATVAGSGARS

-351 AGILNA
+351 AKILNA
-357 KVLDDNGEG
+357 KVLNDDGEG
-366 SDSGVI
+366 TDSSVI
-372 AGLEWAAGQGAKVAN
+372 AGLEWAAGQGARVAN
-387 LSLGQEDT
+387 LSLGQTDT

-420 GNEGPEAGTV
+420 GNEGPDAGTV

-460 ADNALKPD
+460 ADSALKPD

-528 ALTASTTPTIGA
+528 ALTASATPTTGA
-540 TGYQQGTGRI
+540 TVYQQGTGRL
-550 DVARALEGAVA
+550 DVSRALQGAVA

-607 GGSTAPA
+607 GGSTAPE
-614 GMFTLSTTQ
+614 GLFTLSTPH
-623 LTVPAGGTADVDLTA
+623 LTVPAGGTAGVDLTA
-638 DTHVE
+638 DTRVE
-643 AADGTYSGTLIATAR
+643 AANGAYSGTLVATAR
-658 NGADPATADAATA
+658 SGADPG
-671 DPTAADPAA
+671 
-680 ADPTAADPAA
+680 
-690 DPTAVRTAFGVVREA
+690 AVRTAFGVVREA
-705 EAHDLTL
+705 EAYDLTL
-712 KFLDRGG
+712 KFLNRGG
-719 KPASAPLTEILG
+719 KPVSAPLTEILG

-740 LRDSEQISKGVYRVR
+740 LQDYEQISKGVYRVR

-763 DTVMEDASGTSA
+763 DTVLEDAEGTSA

-804 QGATM
+804 QGAKM

-817 VGTGDTGDSGDRG
+817 VGTGNTGRA
-830 GDAHDSTLFWGTFK
+830 AHNSTLFWGTFK

-852 PTAPVGR
+852 PAAPAGR

-894 MDELALLKR
+894 MTELALLKR
-903 NFGSSVAHR
+903 NFGSSAAHS

-1008 LDLCVPDLA
+1008 LNLCVPDLA
-1017 DGAGHPASSVAER
+1017 DGAGHPASSVAKR

-1053 KLPSVP
+1053 KLPPAP
-1059 ARYTIRTDLTRPPGV
+1059 ARYTIRTNLTRPPGV
-1074 ARTTSRL
+1074 ATTTPRL

-1086 FTSSPSDSGAL
+1086 FTSTPSDSAPL

-1109 PTGTAPA
+1109 PTGAAPA

-1127 GPAATHLKSLT
+1127 GPAATDLKSLT

-1145 GRTWSPAPVTT
+1145 GKTWSPAPVTT

-1164 LTHPQNAR
+1164 LTHPENAR
-1172 SVSFTSTLTDTTG
+1172 SVSLKSTLTDTKG
-1185 NTCTVT
+1185 NTYAVT

>member
-28 GSGLGVRTE
+28 GSGLGVRTQ
-37 DTVTVAA
+37 DTATVAA
-44 PGSPALGA
+44 PGSPA
-52 APGSPALGSRTAGS
+52 
-66 PALGAR
+66 
-72 PTGSASGARATG
+72 SGARTTG
-84 SASAVGRYV
+84 SASAAGRYV

-119 HVPVS
+119 DVPVS

-167 RRTLPLIVS
+167 RGTLPLIVS

-207 GAAITVPKAR
+207 GAAITVPKAG
-217 ADDMWQALTEEQGV
+217 ADDMWQALTEEQAV
-231 ARVWLDGRFKAP
+231 ARVWLDGRFKAS
-243 ADEEGATAGE
+243 ADEDGA
-253 AATAGETAKTG
+253 AA

-273 GAPAAWAA
+273 GAPSAWAA

-295 GIDTTH
+295 GVDTTH

-306 AVKASKNFTGTN
+306 AVTASKDFTSSGG
-318 STDDMA
+318 TDDKV

-331 ATLAGSGERS
+331 ATLAGSGTRS
-341 GGRYKGVAPG
+341 DGRYKGVAPG

-366 SDSGVI
+366 SDSSVI

-420 GNEGPEAGTV
+420 GNEGPDAGTV

-468 LTAPGVDIVSAR
+468 LTAPGVDIVSAK
-480 AAHGH
+480 AAHGYL
-485 MGDPAADGYVS
+485 GDPAADGYVS

-528 ALTASTTPTIGA
+528 ALTASTTPTTGA
-540 TGYQQGTGRI
+540 TVYQQGTGRL
-550 DVARALEGAVA
+550 DVSRALQGVVA
-561 SEQTSVSFGKQL
+561 SEQTSVSFGKQR
-573 WPHTDDRPVTQ
+573 WPHTDDRPVTR

-607 GGSTAPA
+607 GGSTAPE
-614 GMFTLSTTQ
+614 GMFTLSTTR
-623 LTVPAGGTADVDLTA
+623 LTVPAGGTAGVDLTA
-638 DTHVE
+638 DTRVE
-643 AADGTYSGTLIATAR
+643 AADGTYSGTLVATAQ
-658 NGADPATADAATA
+658 NGAEPA
-671 DPTAADPAA
+671 
-680 ADPTAADPAA
+680 
-690 DPTAVRTAFGVVREA
+690 AVRTAFGVVREA
-705 EAHDLTL
+705 ESYDLTL

-719 KPASAPLTEILG
+719 KPVSAPLTEILG
-731 YSGTYWTTN
+731 YSGTYWTTS
-740 LRDSEQISKGVYRVR
+740 LGDSEQISKGVYRVR

-804 QGATM
+804 QGAKM
-809 SDGQLNLA
+809 SDGQLNVA
-817 VGTGDTGDSGDRG
+817 VGTGSGQ
-830 GDAHDSTLFWGTFK
+830 HNSTLFWGTFE

-852 PTAPVGR
+852 PAAPAGR

-894 MDELALLKR
+894 MNELALLKR

-1017 DGAGHPASSVAER
+1017 DGSGHPASSTAKR

-1053 KLPSVP
+1053 KLPSAP
-1059 ARYTIRTDLTRPPGV
+1059 ARYTIRTNLTRPPGV
-1074 ARTTSRL
+1074 ATTTTRL

-1086 FTSSPSDSGAL
+1086 FTSSPSDSGSL

-1127 GPAATHLKSLT
+1127 GPAATDLKSLT

-1145 GRTWSPAPVTT
+1145 GKTWSPAPVTT
-1156 THGKRTLT
+1156 THGKRTLS
-1164 LTHPQNAR
+1164 LTHPENAR
-1172 SVSFTSTLTDTTG
+1172 SVSLKSTLTDTTG
-1185 NTCTVT
+1185 NTYAVT

>member
-1 MRDRTTSA
+1 MRDRTASA

-28 GSGLGVRTE
+28 GSGLGVRTQ
-37 DTVTVAA
+37 DTATVAA
-44 PGSPALGA
+44 PGGSALGA
-52 APGSPALGSRTAGS
+52 RTAGS
-66 PALGAR
+66 
-72 PTGSASGARATG
+72 
-84 SASAVGRYV
+84 ASAAGRYV

-167 RRTLPLIVS
+167 RGTLPLIVS

-207 GAAITVPKAR
+207 GAAITVPKAG

-243 ADEEGATAGE
+243 ADEDGAKA
-253 AATAGETAKTG
+253 G

-306 AVKASKNFTGTN
+306 AVTAAKDFSGTG
-318 STDDMA
+318 STDDKA

-331 ATLAGSGERS
+331 ATVAGSGARS
-341 GGRYKGVAPG
+341 GGRYKGVAPS
-351 AGILNA
+351 AEILNA
-357 KVLDDNGEG
+357 KVLNDDGEG
-366 SDSGVI
+366 NDSSVI
-372 AGLEWAAGQGAKVAN
+372 AGLEWAAGQGARVAN
-387 LSLGQEDT
+387 LSLGQDDT

-420 GNEGPEAGTV
+420 GNEGPDAGTV
-430 GSPGAAESALTVGAV
+430 GSPGAAESALTLGAV

-468 LTAPGVDIVSAR
+468 LTAPGVAIVSAK
-480 AAHGH
+480 AAHGY

-528 ALTASTTPTIGA
+528 ALTASTTPTTGA
-540 TGYQQGTGRI
+540 TGYQQGTGRL
-550 DVARALEGAVA
+550 DVSRALQGAVA

-599 LTAGATGP
+599 LTATATGP
-607 GGSTAPA
+607 GGSTAPE

-638 DTHVE
+638 DTRVE
-643 AADGTYSGTLIATAR
+643 AADGTYSGTLVATAR
-658 NGADPATADAATA
+658 NGGE
-671 DPTAADPAA
+671 PAA
-680 ADPTAADPAA
+680 AEPAA
-690 DPTAVRTAFGVVREA
+690 ARTAFGVIREA

-719 KPASAPLTEILG
+719 KPVSAPLTEILG

-740 LRDSEQISKGVYRVR
+740 LEDSEQISKGVYRVR

-763 DTVMEDASGTSA
+763 DTVLADAEGTSA

-804 QGATM
+804 QGAKM
-809 SDGQLNLA
+809 SDGQLNVA
-817 VGTGDTGDSGDRG
+817 VGTGDRG
-830 GDAHDSTLFWGTFK
+830 SASHNSTLFWGTFK

-852 PTAPVGR
+852 PAAPAGR

-877 LHNLPDRFPT
+877 LYNLPDRFPT

-894 MDELALLKR
+894 MNELALLKR
-903 NFGSSVAHR
+903 DFGSSTAHR

-997 GPYGARRDGDT
+997 GPYGAQRDGDT
-1008 LDLCVPDLA
+1008 LNLCVPDLA
-1017 DGAGHPASSVAER
+1017 DGAGHPASSVAKR

-1059 ARYTIRTDLTRPPGV
+1059 ARYTIRTNLTRPPGV
-1074 ARTTSRL
+1074 ATTTSRL

-1127 GPAATHLKSLT
+1127 GPAATDLKSLT

-1145 GRTWSPAPVTT
+1145 GKTWSPAPVTT

-1164 LTHPQNAR
+1164 LTHPEDAR
-1172 SVSFTSTLTDTTG
+1172 SVSLKSTLTDTKG
-1185 NTCTVT
+1185 NTYAVT

>member
-1 MRDRTTSA
+1 MRDRTASA

-28 GSGLGVRTE
+28 GSGLGVRTQ
-37 DTVTVAA
+37 DTATVAA
-44 PGSPALGA
+44 S
-52 APGSPALGSRTAGS
+52 GS

-72 PTGSASGARATG
+72 TDGSASTA
-84 SASAVGRYV
+84 GRYV

-105 RGRVTGVRRAPGRE
+105 RGRVTGVQHAPGRE
-119 HVPVS
+119 HVPVF

-167 RRTLPLIVS
+167 RGTLPLIVS

-207 GAAITVPKAR
+207 GAAITVPKAG

-231 ARVWLDGRFKAP
+231 ARVWLDGRFKAQ
-243 ADEEGATAGE
+243 ADEDDAKAGE
-253 AATAGETAKTG
+253 V
-264 EAGGGVAQI
+264 GGNVAQI

-295 GIDTTH
+295 GVDTSH

-306 AVKASKNFTGTN
+306 AVKASKNFTTTG

-331 ATLAGSGERS
+331 ATLAGSGARS

-357 KVLDDNGEG
+357 KVLDDSGEG
-366 SDSGVI
+366 SDSSVI

-387 LSLGQEDT
+387 LSLGQADT

-409 KSTGMLTVAAA
+409 KSAGMLTVAAA
-420 GNEGPEAGTV
+420 GNEGPDAGTV
-430 GSPGAAESALTVGAV
+430 DSPGAAESALTVGAV

-460 ADNALKPD
+460 ADSALKPD

-528 ALTASTTPTIGA
+528 ALTASTTPTTGA
-540 TGYQQGTGRI
+540 TGYQQGTGRL
-550 DVARALEGAVA
+550 DVFRALEGSVA

-573 WPHTDDRPVTQ
+573 WPHTDDRPVTR

-599 LTAGATGP
+599 LTATATGP

-614 GMFTLSTTQ
+614 GMFTLSTPQ
-623 LTVPAGGTADVDLTA
+623 LTVPAGGTAGVDLTA
-638 DTHVE
+638 ATRVE
-643 AADGTYSGTLIATAR
+643 AADGAYSGTLVATSR
-658 NGADPATADAATA
+658 NGADPA
-671 DPTAADPAA
+671 
-680 ADPTAADPAA
+680 
-690 DPTAVRTAFGVVREA
+690 AVRTGFGVVREA
-705 EAHDLTL
+705 EAYDLTL

-719 KPASAPLTEILG
+719 RPVSAPLTEILA

-740 LRDSEQISKGVYRVR
+740 LQDSEQISKGVYRVR

-763 DTVMEDASGTSA
+763 DTVLEDAGGTST

-789 VFDARKAKPVGITAP
+789 VFDARKAKPVRITAP
-804 QGATM
+804 QGARM

-817 VGTGDTGDSGDRG
+817 VGTGDTGS
-830 GDAHDSTLFWGTFK
+830 ASHNSTLFWGTFK

-852 PTAPVGR
+852 PAAPPGR

-894 MDELALLKR
+894 MNELALLKR
-903 NFGSSVAHR
+903 NFGSSGAHR
-912 KGIVNVLW
+912 KGVVNVLW
-920 SGPTLSLGT
+920 SSPTLSLGT

-964 DDVFYG
+964 DDDVFYG

-997 GPYGARRDGDT
+997 GPYGAQRDGDT
-1008 LDLCVPDLA
+1008 LNLCVPDLA
-1017 DGAGHPASSVAER
+1017 DGAGHPASSGAKR

-1036 DGSTLLDNDG
+1036 NDSTLLDNDG

-1053 KLPSVP
+1053 KLPSAP
-1059 ARYTIRTDLTRPPGV
+1059 ARYTIRTNLTRPPGV
-1074 ARTTSRL
+1074 ATTTSRL

-1086 FTSSPSDSGAL
+1086 FTSGPSDSGSL

-1145 GRTWSPAPVTT
+1145 GKTWSPAPLTT
-1156 THGKRTLT
+1156 TNGRKTLT
-1164 LTHPQNAR
+1164 LTHPENAR
-1172 SVSFTSTLTDTTG
+1172 SVSLESTLTDTTG
-1185 NTCTVT
+1185 NTYKVT

>member
-28 GSGLGVRTE
+28 GSGLGVRTQ

-44 PGSPALGA
+44 PGGS
-52 APGSPALGSRTAGS
+52 APGARTAGS
-66 PALGAR
+66 
-72 PTGSASGARATG
+72 AS
-84 SASAVGRYV
+84 GRYV
-93 TLLTGDRVRLDA
+93 TLLTGDRVLLDA

-167 RRTLPLIVS
+167 RGTLPLIVS

-207 GAAITVPKAR
+207 GAAITVPKAG

-243 ADEEGATAGE
+243 ADEDVAKSGE
-253 AATAGETAKTG
+253 ADGEAGV

-301 PDLAS
+301 PDLAA
-306 AVKASKNFTGTN
+306 AVRASKNFTGTAG
-318 STDDMA
+318 TDDMV

-331 ATLAGSGERS
+331 ATLAGSGARS

-351 AGILNA
+351 AGILDA

-366 SDSGVI
+366 SDSSVI

-420 GNEGPEAGTV
+420 GNEGPDAGTV

-460 ADNALKPD
+460 ADSALKPD
-468 LTAPGVDIVSAR
+468 LTAPGVDVVSAR
-480 AAHGH
+480 ATHGYL
-485 MGDPAADGYVS
+485 GDPAADGYVS

-506 AAGAAAILAQRHP
+506 VAGAAAILAQRHP

-528 ALTASTTPTIGA
+528 ALTASTTPTTGA
-540 TGYQQGTGRI
+540 TVYQQGTGRL
-550 DVARALEGAVA
+550 DVSRALEGAVA

-591 GDHPVTLD
+591 GDQPVTLD
-599 LTAGATGP
+599 LRATATGP
-607 GGSTAPA
+607 GGSTAPE
-614 GMFTLSTTQ
+614 GMFTLSTPQ
-623 LTVPAGGTADVDLTA
+623 LTVPAGGTAGVDLTA
-638 DTHVE
+638 DTRVE
-643 AADGTYSGTLIATAR
+643 AADGAYSGTLLATAR
-658 NGADPATADAATA
+658 NGADPA
-671 DPTAADPAA
+671 
-680 ADPTAADPAA
+680 
-690 DPTAVRTAFGVVREA
+690 AVRTAFGVVREA

-712 KFLDRGG
+712 KFLDRDGR
-719 KPASAPLTEILG
+719 PVSAPLTEILG

-740 LRDSEQISKGVYRVR
+740 LADSEQISKGVYRVR

-763 DTVMEDASGTSA
+763 DTVLADAGGTSA
-775 LVRPRLSLTGDTTV
+775 LVRPRLSLIGDTTV
-789 VFDARKAKPVGITAP
+789 VLDARKAKPVGITAP
-804 QGATM
+804 QGAKM

-817 VGTGDTGDSGDRG
+817 VSTGNTGSTG
-830 GDAHDSTLFWGTFK
+830 GEPHNSTLFWGTFK

-852 PTAPVGR
+852 PTAPAGR

-894 MDELALLKR
+894 MNELALLKR
-903 NFGSSVAHR
+903 SFGSSVAHR

-964 DDVFYG
+964 DEDVFYG

-997 GPYGARRDGDT
+997 GPYGAQRDGDT

-1017 DGAGHPASSVAER
+1017 DGSGHPAFSTAKR

-1046 DLCQTVE
+1046 DLCQTVD
-1053 KLPSVP
+1053 KLPSAP
-1059 ARYTIRTDLTRPPGV
+1059 ARYTIRTNLTRPPSV
-1074 ARTTSRL
+1074 ATTTSRL

-1086 FTSSPSDSGAL
+1086 FTSSPSDTGPL

-1145 GRTWSPAPVTT
+1145 GKTWSPAPVTT
-1156 THGKRTLT
+1156 TQGKRTLT
-1164 LTHPQNAR
+1164 LTHPENAR
-1172 SVSFTSTLTDTTG
+1172 SVSLKSTLTDTTG
-1185 NTCTVT
+1185 NTYAVT

>member
-28 GSGLGVRTE
+28 GSGLGVRTQ
-37 DTVTVAA
+37 DTATVAA
-44 PGSPALGA
+44 PGSPA
-52 APGSPALGSRTAGS
+52 
-66 PALGAR
+66 
-72 PTGSASGARATG
+72 SGARTTG
-84 SASAVGRYV
+84 SASAAGRYV

-167 RRTLPLIVS
+167 RGTLPLIVS

-192 ADADATVRRELPSVA
+192 ADADATVRRGLPSVA
-207 GAAITVPKAR
+207 GAAITVPKAG
-217 ADDMWQALTEEQGV
+217 ADDMWQALTEEQAV
-231 ARVWLDGRFKAP
+231 ARVWLDGRFKAS
-243 ADEEGATAGE
+243 ADEDGA
-253 AATAGETAKTG
+253 AA

-273 GAPAAWAA
+273 GAPSAWAA

-295 GIDTTH
+295 GVDTTH

-306 AVKASKNFTGTN
+306 AVTASKDFTSSGG
-318 STDDMA
+318 TDDKV

-331 ATLAGSGERS
+331 ATLAGSGTRS
-341 GGRYKGVAPG
+341 DGRYKGVAPG

-366 SDSGVI
+366 SDSSVI

-420 GNEGPEAGTV
+420 GNEGPDAGTV

-468 LTAPGVDIVSAR
+468 LTAPGVDIVSAK
-480 AAHGH
+480 AAHGYL
-485 MGDPAADGYVS
+485 GDPAADGYVS

-528 ALTASTTPTIGA
+528 ALTASTTPTTGA
-540 TGYQQGTGRI
+540 TVYQQGTGRL
-550 DVARALEGAVA
+550 DVSRALQGVVA
-561 SEQTSVSFGKQL
+561 SEQTSVSFGKQR
-573 WPHTDDRPVTQ
+573 WPHTDDRPVTR

-607 GGSTAPA
+607 GGSTAPE
-614 GMFTLSTTQ
+614 GMFTLSTTR
-623 LTVPAGGTADVDLTA
+623 LTVPAGGTAGVDLTA
-638 DTHVE
+638 DTRVE
-643 AADGTYSGTLIATAR
+643 AADGTYSGTLVATAQ
-658 NGADPATADAATA
+658 NGAEPA
-671 DPTAADPAA
+671 
-680 ADPTAADPAA
+680 
-690 DPTAVRTAFGVVREA
+690 AVRTAFGVVREA
-705 EAHDLTL
+705 ESYDLTL

-719 KPASAPLTEILG
+719 KPVSAPLTEILG
-731 YSGTYWTTN
+731 YSGTYWTTS
-740 LRDSEQISKGVYRVR
+740 LGDSEQISKGVYRVR

-804 QGATM
+804 QGAKM
-809 SDGQLNLA
+809 SDGQLNVA
-817 VGTGDTGDSGDRG
+817 VGTGSGQ
-830 GDAHDSTLFWGTFK
+830 HNSTLFWGTFE

-852 PTAPVGR
+852 PAAPAGR

-894 MDELALLKR
+894 MNELALLKR

-1017 DGAGHPASSVAER
+1017 DGSGHPASSTAKR

-1053 KLPSVP
+1053 KLPSAP
-1059 ARYTIRTDLTRPPGV
+1059 ARYTIRTNLTRPPGV
-1074 ARTTSRL
+1074 ATTTTRL

-1086 FTSSPSDSGAL
+1086 FTSSPSDSGSL

-1109 PTGTAPA
+1109 PTGMAPA
-1116 GRRTTIPLSLQ
+1116 GRRTTIPLSFQ
-1127 GPAATHLKSLT
+1127 GPAATDLKSLT

-1145 GRTWSPAPVTT
+1145 GKTWSPAPVTT
-1156 THGKRTLT
+1156 THGKRTLS
-1164 LTHPQNAR
+1164 LIHPENAR
-1172 SVSFTSTLTDTTG
+1172 SVSLKSTLTDTTG
-1185 NTCTVT
+1185 NTYAVT

>member
-1 MRDRTTSA
+1 MRDRTASA

-28 GSGLGVRTE
+28 GSGLGVRTQ
-37 DTVTVAA
+37 DTATVAA
-44 PGSPALGA
+44 PGASALGV
-52 APGSPALGSRTAGS
+52 GTADS
-66 PALGAR
+66 
-72 PTGSASGARATG
+72 TSS
-84 SASAVGRYV
+84 SGRYV
-93 TLLTGDRVRLDA
+93 TLLTGDRVQLDA
-105 RGRVTGVRRAPGRE
+105 RGRVTGVRQAPGRE

-147 LDMRLFDVSGLI
+147 LDMRLFDVSGLM

-207 GAAITVPKAR
+207 GAAITVPKAG
-217 ADDMWQALTEEQGV
+217 ADHMWQALTEQQGV

-243 ADEEGATAGE
+243 ADEHGAKDGE
-253 AATAGETAKTG
+253 LGS
-264 EAGGGVAQI
+264 GVAQI

-295 GIDTTH
+295 GVDTTH

-306 AVKASKNFTGTN
+306 AVVASKNFTGTG

-331 ATLAGSGERS
+331 ATLAGSGARS

-351 AGILNA
+351 AALLNA

-420 GNEGPEAGTV
+420 GNEGPDAGTV

-445 DGEDRLADFSSTGPT
+445 DGEDRIAEFSSTGPT
-460 ADNALKPD
+460 ADSALKPD

-496 MSGTSMATPH
+496 LSGTSMATPH

-528 ALTASTTPTIGA
+528 ALTASTTPTTGA
-540 TGYQQGTGRI
+540 TVYQQGTGRL
-550 DVARALEGAVA
+550 DVSRALEGAVA

-573 WPHTDDRPVTQ
+573 WPHTDDRPLTRR
-584 HITYRND
+584 ITYRND

-607 GGSTAPA
+607 GGSTAPE
-614 GMFTLSTTQ
+614 GMFTLSTPQ

-638 DTHVE
+638 DTRVE
-643 AADGTYSGTLIATAR
+643 SADGTYSGTLVATAR
-658 NGADPATADAATA
+658 NGAAPA
-671 DPTAADPAA
+671 
-680 ADPTAADPAA
+680 
-690 DPTAVRTAFGVVREA
+690 AVRTAFGVVREA
-705 EAHDLTL
+705 EAYDLTL
-712 KFLDRGG
+712 TFLDRGG
-719 KPASAPLTEILG
+719 EPVSAPLTEILG

-763 DTVMEDASGTSA
+763 DTVLEDAEGTSA

-804 QGATM
+804 EGAKM
-809 SDGQLNLA
+809 ADGQLNLA
-817 VGTGDTGDSGDRG
+817 VGTGGAS
-830 GDAHDSTLFWGTFK
+830 HNSTLFWGTFK

-852 PTAPVGR
+852 PAAPAGR

-871 STTYHL
+871 GTTYHL

-894 MDELALLKR
+894 MSELALLKR
-903 NFGSSVAHR
+903 NFGASAAHG

-920 SGPTLSLGT
+920 SGPTLALGT

-946 PKGFK
+946 PKGFQ

-991 FSPITG
+991 FSPISG

-1017 DGAGHPASSVAER
+1017 DGAGHPAFSTAKR

-1059 ARYTIRTDLTRPPGV
+1059 ARYTIRTNLTRPPGV
-1074 ARTTSRL
+1074 AKTTSRL
-1081 TAAWT
+1081 TATWT
-1086 FTSSPSDSGAL
+1086 FTSSPSDSGSL

-1127 GPAATHLKSLT
+1127 GPAATALKSLT
-1138 VKVSYDA
+1138 AKVSYDA
-1145 GRTWSPAPVTT
+1145 GKTWSPAPVTT
-1156 THGKRTLT
+1156 AHGKRTLT
-1164 LTHPQNAR
+1164 LTHPENAR
-1172 SVSFTSTLTDTTG
+1172 SVSLRSTLTDTTG
-1185 NTCTVT
+1185 NTYTVT
-1191 ILKAYLLT
+1191 ILNAYLLT

>member
-1 MRDRTTSA
+1 MRDRTASA

-28 GSGLGVRTE
+28 GSGLGVRTQ
-37 DTVTVAA
+37 DTATVAA

-52 APGSPALGSRTAGS
+52 RTAGS
-66 PALGAR
+66 
-72 PTGSASGARATG
+72 
-84 SASAVGRYV
+84 ASAAGRYV

-167 RRTLPLIVS
+167 RGTLPLIVS

-207 GAAITVPKAR
+207 GAAITVPKAG

-243 ADEEGATAGE
+243 ADEDGAKA
-253 AATAGETAKTG
+253 G

-295 GIDTTH
+295 GVDTTH

-306 AVKASKNFTGTN
+306 AVKASKNFTSTG

-331 ATLAGSGERS
+331 ATLAGSGARS

-387 LSLGQEDT
+387 LSLGQADT

-420 GNEGPEAGTV
+420 GNEGPDAGTV
-430 GSPGAAESALTVGAV
+430 DSPGAAESALTVGAV

-468 LTAPGVDIVSAR
+468 LTAPGVAIVSAR

-528 ALTASTTPTIGA
+528 ALTASTTPTTGA
-540 TGYQQGTGRI
+540 TGYQQGTGRL
-550 DVARALEGAVA
+550 DVSRALEGEVA

-573 WPHTDDRPVTQ
+573 WPHTDDRPLTR

-599 LTAGATGP
+599 LTATATGP
-607 GGSTAPA
+607 GGSTAPV

-638 DTHVE
+638 DTRVE
-643 AADGTYSGTLIATAR
+643 AADGTYSGTLVATAR
-658 NGADPATADAATA
+658 NGADPA
-671 DPTAADPAA
+671 AADPA
-680 ADPTAADPAA
+680 
-690 DPTAVRTAFGVVREA
+690 AVRTAFGVVREA

-719 KPASAPLTEILG
+719 RPVSAPLTEILG

-740 LRDSEQISKGVYRVR
+740 LEDSERISKGVYRVR

-763 DTVMEDASGTSA
+763 DTVLADASGTSA

-789 VFDARKAKPVGITAP
+789 VFDARKAKPVRITAP
-804 QGATM
+804 HGAKM
-809 SDGQLNLA
+809 SDGQLNVA
-817 VGTGDTGDSGDRG
+817 VGTGDRG
-830 GDAHDSTLFWGTFK
+830 SASHNSTLFWGTFK

-852 PTAPVGR
+852 PTAPAGR

-894 MDELALLKR
+894 MNELALLKR
-903 NFGSSVAHR
+903 NFGSSAAHR
-912 KGIVNVLW
+912 KGTVNVLW

-997 GPYGARRDGDT
+997 GPYGAQRDGDT

-1017 DGAGHPASSVAER
+1017 DGAGHPASSVAKR

-1059 ARYTIRTDLTRPPGV
+1059 ARYTIRTNLTRPPGV
-1074 ARTTSRL
+1074 ATTTSRL

-1086 FTSSPSDSGAL
+1086 FTSSPSDSGSL

-1145 GRTWSPAPVTT
+1145 GKTWSAAPVTT

-1164 LTHPQNAR
+1164 LTHPENAR
-1172 SVSFTSTLTDTTG
+1172 SVSLTSTLTDTTG
-1185 NTCTVT
+1185 NTYAVT

>member
-1 MRDRTTSA
+1 MRDTTTSA

-28 GSGLGVRTE
+28 GSGLGLRAQ
-37 DTVTVAA
+37 DTATVAA
-44 PGSPALGA
+44 PG
-52 APGSPALGSRTAGS
+52 GSSLGSG
-66 PALGAR
+66 
-72 PTGSASGARATG
+72 ATG
-84 SASAVGRYV
+84 SASPAARYV

-105 RGRVTGVRRAPGRE
+105 RGRVTGVRQAPGRE

-134 VPADAAALIGQGV
+134 VPADAAALIGQGL
-147 LDMRLFDVSGLI
+147 LDKRLFDVSGLI

-167 RRTLPLIVS
+167 RGTLPLIVS
-176 YEGKSAQRRS
+176 YEGESAQRRS

-207 GAAITVPKAR
+207 GAAITVPKAG
-217 ADDMWQALTEEQGV
+217 ADDLWQALTEEQGV
-231 ARVWLDGRFKAP
+231 ARVWLDGRFKAS
-243 ADEEGATAGE
+243 ADEDGAKAR
-253 AATAGETAKTG
+253 

-295 GIDTTH
+295 GVDTTH

-306 AVKASKNFTGTN
+306 AVKASKNFTGTG
-318 STDDMA
+318 STDDRA

-331 ATLAGSGERS
+331 ATLAGSGARS

-357 KVLDDNGEG
+357 KVLDDSGEG
-366 SDSGVI
+366 SDSSVI
-372 AGLEWAAGQGAKVAN
+372 AGLEWVAGQGARVAN
-387 LSLGQEDT
+387 LSLGQADT

-420 GNEGPEAGTV
+420 GNEGPDAGTV
-430 GSPGAAESALTVGAV
+430 DSPGAAESALTVGAV
-445 DGEDRLADFSSTGPT
+445 DGEDRLADFSSIGPT
-460 ADNALKPD
+460 ADSALKPD

-506 AAGAAAILAQRHP
+506 VAGAAAILAQRHP

-528 ALTASTTPTIGA
+528 ALTASTTPTTGA
-540 TGYQQGTGRI
+540 TGYQQGTGRL
-550 DVARALEGAVA
+550 DVSRALEGAVA

-591 GDHPVTLD
+591 GDQPVTLD
-599 LTAGATGP
+599 LTATATGP
-607 GGSTAPA
+607 GGSTAPE

-623 LTVPAGGTADVDLTA
+623 LTVPAGGTAGVDLTA
-638 DTHVE
+638 DTRVE
-643 AADGTYSGTLIATAR
+643 AADGAYSGSLVATVR
-658 NGADPATADAATA
+658 NGAGPA
-671 DPTAADPAA
+671 
-680 ADPTAADPAA
+680 
-690 DPTAVRTAFGVVREA
+690 AVRTAFGVVREA
-705 EAHDLTL
+705 EAYDLTL

-719 KPASAPLTEILG
+719 KPVSAPLTEILG
-731 YSGTYWTTN
+731 YSGTYWTTD
-740 LRDSEQISKGVYRVR
+740 LKDSEQISKGVYRVR

-763 DTVMEDASGTSA
+763 DTVMEDARGTSA

-789 VFDARKAKPVGITAP
+789 VFDARKAKPAGITAP
-804 QGATM
+804 QGAKM

-817 VGTGDTGDSGDRG
+817 VGTGDTGGEP
-830 GDAHDSTLFWGTFK
+830 HNSTLFWGTFK

-852 PTAPVGR
+852 PTAPAGR

-877 LHNLPDRFPT
+877 LYNLPDRFPT

-894 MDELALLKR
+894 MNELALLKR

-941 IYVTT
+941 IYITT

-964 DDVFYG
+964 DEDVFYG
-970 TESARSY
+970 TESAKSY
-977 QAGRTYAATYNVGV
+977 QAGRTYTATYNVGV
-991 FSPITG
+991 FSPTTA
-997 GPYGARRDGDT
+997 GPYGAQRDGDT

-1017 DGAGHPASSVAER
+1017 DGTGHPASSTAKR

-1059 ARYTIRTDLTRPPGV
+1059 ARYTIRTNLTRPPGV
-1074 ARTTSRL
+1074 ATTTSRL

-1086 FTSSPSDSGAL
+1086 FTSSPSDPGSL

-1127 GPAATHLKSLT
+1127 GPAATDLKTLT

-1145 GRTWSPAPVTT
+1145 GKTWSPAPVTT
-1156 THGKRTLT
+1156 TRGKRTLT
-1164 LTHPQNAR
+1164 LTHPEKAR
-1172 SVSFTSTLTDTTG
+1172 SVSLKSTLTDTTG
-1185 NTCTVT
+1185 NTYAVT

>member
-1 MRDRTTSA
+1 MRDRTASA
-9 SLAAL
+9 ALAAL

-28 GSGLGVRTE
+28 GSGLGVRTQ
-37 DTVTVAA
+37 DTATVAA

-52 APGSPALGSRTAGS
+52 RTAGS
-66 PALGAR
+66 
-72 PTGSASGARATG
+72 
-84 SASAVGRYV
+84 ASATGRYV

-105 RGRVTGVRRAPGRE
+105 RGRVTGVQHAPGRE

-167 RRTLPLIVS
+167 RGTLPLIVS

-192 ADADATVRRELPSVA
+192 TDADATVRRELPSVA
-207 GAAITVPKAR
+207 GAAITVPKAG
-217 ADDMWQALTEEQGV
+217 ADDMWQALIEGKGV
-231 ARVWLDGRFKAP
+231 ARVWLDGRFKAQ
-243 ADEEGATAGE
+243 ADEDD
-253 AATAGETAKTG
+253 AKSG

-306 AVKASKNFTGTN
+306 AVKASKNFTGTGG
-318 STDDMA
+318 TDDMA

-331 ATLAGSGERS
+331 ATLAGSGARS

-351 AGILNA
+351 AAILNA
-357 KVLDDNGEG
+357 KVLDDSGEG
-366 SDSGVI
+366 SDSSVI

-387 LSLGQEDT
+387 LSLGQADT

-420 GNEGPEAGTV
+420 GNEGPDAGTV
-430 GSPGAAESALTVGAV
+430 DSPGAAESALTVGAV

-468 LTAPGVDIVSAR
+468 LTAPGVDIVSAK

-506 AAGAAAILAQRHP
+506 VAGAAAILAQRHP

-528 ALTASTTPTIGA
+528 ALTASTTPTTGA
-540 TGYQQGTGRI
+540 TGYQQGTGRV
-550 DVARALEGAVA
+550 DVSRALAGTVA

-573 WPHTDDRPVTQ
+573 WPHTDDRPVTR

-599 LTAGATGP
+599 LTATATGP
-607 GGSTAPA
+607 GGSTSPE
-614 GMFTLSTTQ
+614 GMFTLSTPQ
-623 LTVPAGGTADVDLTA
+623 LTVPAGGTAGVDLTA
-638 DTHVE
+638 DTRVE
-643 AADGTYSGTLIATAR
+643 AADGAYSGTLVATAR
-658 NGADPATADAATA
+658 NGADPA
-671 DPTAADPAA
+671 
-680 ADPTAADPAA
+680 
-690 DPTAVRTAFGVVREA
+690 AVRTAFGVVREA
-705 EAHDLTL
+705 EAYDLTL

-719 KPASAPLTEILG
+719 KPVSAPLTEILG

-740 LRDSEQISKGVYRVR
+740 LADSEQISKGVYRVR

-763 DTVMEDASGTSA
+763 DTVLADTGGTSA
-775 LVRPRLSLTGDTTV
+775 LVRPRLSLTRDTTV
-789 VFDARKAKPVGITAP
+789 VLDARKAKPVGITAP
-804 QGATM
+804 QGAKM
-809 SDGQLNLA
+809 ADGQLNLA
-817 VGTGDTGDSGDRG
+817 VGTGDTGSEP
-830 GDAHDSTLFWGTFK
+830 HNSTLFWGTFK

-852 PTAPVGR
+852 PNAPAGR

-894 MDELALLKR
+894 MNELALLKR
-903 NFGSSVAHR
+903 NFGSSVPHR

-964 DDVFYG
+964 DDDVFYG

-997 GPYGARRDGDT
+997 GPYGAQRDGDT

-1017 DGAGHPASSVAER
+1017 DGSGHPAFSTAKR

-1046 DLCQTVE
+1046 DLCQTVD
-1053 KLPSVP
+1053 KLPSAP
-1059 ARYTIRTDLTRPPGV
+1059 ARYTIRTNLTRPPGV
-1074 ARTTSRL
+1074 ATTTSRL

-1086 FTSSPSDSGAL
+1086 FTSSPSDSGSL

-1127 GPAATHLKSLT
+1127 CPAATHLKSLT

-1145 GRTWSPAPVTT
+1145 GKTWSPAPLTT
-1156 THGKRTLT
+1156 THGKKSLT
-1164 LTHPQNAR
+1164 LTHPKNAR
-1172 SVSFTSTLTDTTG
+1172 SVSLTSTLTDTTG
-1185 NTCTVT
+1185 NTYTVT

>member
-28 GSGLGVRTE
+28 GSGLGLRAQ
-37 DTVTVAA
+37 DTATVAA
-44 PGSPALGA
+44 PG
-52 APGSPALGSRTAGS
+52 GS
-66 PALGAR
+66 ALGAR
-72 PTGSASGARATG
+72 TSG
-84 SASAVGRYV
+84 SASAAGRYV

-124 VRGVGGDQYV
+124 VRGVRGDQYV

-147 LDMRLFDVSGLI
+147 LDKRLFDVSGLI

-167 RRTLPLIVS
+167 RGTLPLIVS

-192 ADADATVRRELPSVA
+192 TDADATVRRELPSVA
-207 GAAITVPKAR
+207 GAAITVPKAGV
-217 ADDMWQALTEEQGV
+217 DDMWQALTEGKGV

-243 ADEEGATAGE
+243 ADEDGAKA
-253 AATAGETAKTG
+253 G

-295 GIDTTH
+295 GVDTTH

-306 AVKASKNFTGTN
+306 AVKASKNFTGTG

-331 ATLAGSGERS
+331 ATLGGSGARS

-357 KVLDDNGEG
+357 KVLDDSGEG
-366 SDSGVI
+366 SDSSVI

-387 LSLGQEDT
+387 LSLGQADT

-420 GNEGPEAGTV
+420 GNEGPDAGTV
-430 GSPGAAESALTVGAV
+430 DSPGAAESALTVGAV

-468 LTAPGVDIVSAR
+468 LTAPGVAIVSAR

-506 AAGAAAILAQRHP
+506 VAGAAAILAQRHP
-519 DWTGARIKQ
+519 NWTGARIKQ
-528 ALTASTTPTIGA
+528 ALTASTTPTPGA
-540 TGYQQGTGRI
+540 TGYQQGTGRV
-550 DVARALEGAVA
+550 DVSRALEGAVA

-591 GDHPVTLD
+591 GDQPVTLD
-599 LTAGATGP
+599 LTATATGP
-607 GGSTAPA
+607 GGRTAPE
-614 GMFTLSTTQ
+614 GMFTPSTTQ
-623 LTVPAGGTADVDLTA
+623 LTVPAGGTAGVDLTA
-638 DTHVE
+638 DTRVE
-643 AADGTYSGTLIATAR
+643 AADGAYSGTLVATAR
-658 NGADPATADAATA
+658 NGADPA
-671 DPTAADPAA
+671 
-680 ADPTAADPAA
+680 
-690 DPTAVRTAFGVVREA
+690 AVRTAFGVVREA

-719 KPASAPLTEILG
+719 KPVSAPLTEILG

-740 LRDSEQISKGVYRVR
+740 LEDSEQISKGVYRVR

-763 DTVMEDASGTSA
+763 DTLMGDAGGTSA

-789 VFDARKAKPVGITAP
+789 VFDARKAKPVRITAP
-804 QGATM
+804 QGAKM

-817 VGTGDTGDSGDRG
+817 VGTGDTGSEP
-830 GDAHDSTLFWGTFK
+830 HNTTLFLGAFK

-852 PTAPVGR
+852 PTAPAGR

-894 MDELALLKR
+894 MNELALLKR

-951 WTANLGQRNASGD
+951 WTANLGQRSASGD
-964 DDVFYG
+964 DEDVFYG

-997 GPYGARRDGDT
+997 GPYGAQRDGDT

-1017 DGAGHPASSVAER
+1017 DGSGHPAFSTAKR

-1036 DGSTLLDNDG
+1036 DGNTLLDNDD

-1059 ARYTIRTDLTRPPGV
+1059 ARYTIRTNLTRPTSV
-1074 ARTTSRL
+1074 AATTSRL

-1086 FTSSPSDSGAL
+1086 FTSSPSDSGSL

-1145 GRTWSPAPVTT
+1145 GKTWSPAPVTT

-1164 LTHPQNAR
+1164 LTHPENAR
-1172 SVSFTSTLTDTTG
+1172 SVSLKSTLTDTTG
-1185 NTCTVT
+1185 NTYAVT

>member
-20 TGVSVAAT
+20 TGVSMAAT
-28 GSGLGVRTE
+28 GSGLGVRTQ
-37 DTVTVAA
+37 DTATVAA
-44 PGSPALGA
+44 PGGSALGA
-52 APGSPALGSRTAGS
+52 RTAGS
-66 PALGAR
+66 AFA
-72 PTGSASGARATG
+72 A
-84 SASAVGRYV
+84 GRYV
-93 TLLTGDRVRLDA
+93 TLLTGDRVLLDA

-167 RRTLPLIVS
+167 RGTLPLIVS
-176 YEGKSAQRRS
+176 YEGPSAQRRS

-207 GAAITVPKAR
+207 GAAITVPKAGT
-217 ADDMWQALTEEQGV
+217 DDMWQALTEEQGV

-243 ADEEGATAGE
+243 ADEDGAKSGE
-253 AATAGETAKTG
+253 AAG

-281 GYDGKGVKVAVLDT
+281 GYDGKGVKVAVVDT
-295 GIDTTH
+295 GVDTTH

-306 AVKASKNFTGTN
+306 AVKASKDFTGTG

-331 ATLAGSGERS
+331 ATLAGSGARS

-351 AGILNA
+351 AEILNA
-357 KVLDDNGEG
+357 KVLDDSGEG
-366 SDSGVI
+366 SDSSVI

-387 LSLGQEDT
+387 LSLGQADT
-395 PGEDPVEAAVNALS
+395 PGQDPVEAAVNALS

-420 GNEGPEAGTV
+420 GNEGPDAGTV
-430 GSPGAAESALTVGAV
+430 DSPGAAESALTVGAV

-460 ADNALKPD
+460 ADSALKPD

-528 ALTASTTPTIGA
+528 ALTASTTPTTGA
-540 TGYQQGTGRI
+540 TGYQQGTGRV
-550 DVARALEGAVA
+550 DLSRALEGAVA

-599 LTAGATGP
+599 LTATATGP
-607 GGSTAPA
+607 GGSTAPE

-638 DTHVE
+638 DTRVE
-643 AADGTYSGTLIATAR
+643 AADGAYSGTLVATAR
-658 NGADPATADAATA
+658 NGAEPA
-671 DPTAADPAA
+671 
-680 ADPTAADPAA
+680 
-690 DPTAVRTAFGVVREA
+690 AVRTAFGVVREA
-705 EAHDLTL
+705 EAYDLTL

-719 KPASAPLTEILG
+719 KPVSAPLTEILG

-740 LRDSEQISKGVYRVR
+740 LADSEQISKGVYRVR

-763 DTVMEDASGTSA
+763 DTVMDDAGGTSA

-789 VFDARKAKPVGITAP
+789 VFDARKAKPVRITAP
-804 QGATM
+804 QGAKM

-817 VGTGDTGDSGDRG
+817 VGTGDTGSGP
-830 GDAHDSTLFWGTFK
+830 HNSTLFWGTFK

-852 PTAPVGR
+852 PTAPAGR

-894 MDELALLKR
+894 MNELALLKR

-920 SGPTLSLGT
+920 SSPTLSLGT

-970 TESARSY
+970 TESARPY

-1017 DGAGHPASSVAER
+1017 DGSGHPAFSTAKR

-1059 ARYTIRTDLTRPPGV
+1059 ARYTVRTTLTRPPGV
-1074 ARTTSRL
+1074 ATTTSRL

-1086 FTSSPSDSGAL
+1086 FTSSPSDSGSL

-1145 GRTWSPAPVTT
+1145 GKTWSPAPVTT
-1156 THGKRTLT
+1156 TDGKKTLT
-1164 LTHPQNAR
+1164 LTHPKNAR
-1172 SVSFTSTLTDTTG
+1172 SVSLKSTLTDTTG
-1185 NTCTVT
+1185 NIYAVT

>member
-28 GSGLGVRTE
+28 GSGLGLRAQ
-37 DTVTVAA
+37 DTATVAA
-44 PGSPALGA
+44 PGGSALGA
-52 APGSPALGSRTAGS
+52 RTAGS
-66 PALGAR
+66 
-72 PTGSASGARATG
+72 
-84 SASAVGRYV
+84 ASAAGRYV

-105 RGRVTGVRRAPGRE
+105 RGRVTGVRQAPGRE

-134 VPADAAALIGQGV
+134 VPADAAALIGQNL
-147 LDMRLFDVSGLI
+147 LDKRLFDVSGLI

-167 RRTLPLIVS
+167 RGTLPLIVS
-176 YEGKSAQRRS
+176 YEGESAQRRS

-207 GAAITVPKAR
+207 GAAITVPKAG
-217 ADDMWQALTEEQGV
+217 ADDLWRALTEEQAV
-231 ARVWLDGRFKAP
+231 ARVWLDGRFKAS
-243 ADEEGATAGE
+243 ADEDGAKAR
-253 AATAGETAKTG
+253 

-281 GYDGKGVKVAVLDT
+281 GYDGKGVKVAILDT
-295 GIDTTH
+295 GVDTTH

-306 AVKASKNFTGTN
+306 AVKASKNFTGTG
-318 STDDMA
+318 STDDRA

-331 ATLAGSGERS
+331 ATLAGSGARS
-341 GGRYKGVAPG
+341 RGRYKGVAPG

-357 KVLDDNGEG
+357 KVLDDSGEG
-366 SDSGVI
+366 SDSSVI
-372 AGLEWAAGQGAKVAN
+372 AGLEWAAGQGARVAN
-387 LSLGQEDT
+387 LSLGQADT

-420 GNEGPEAGTV
+420 GNEGPDAGTV
-430 GSPGAAESALTVGAV
+430 DSPGAAESALTVGAV
-445 DGEDRLADFSSTGPT
+445 DGEDRLADFSSIGPT
-460 ADNALKPD
+460 ADSALKPD

-506 AAGAAAILAQRHP
+506 VAGAAAILAQRHP

-528 ALTASTTPTIGA
+528 ALTASTTPTTGA
-540 TGYQQGTGRI
+540 TGYQQGTGRL
-550 DVARALEGAVA
+550 DVSRALEGAVA

-591 GDHPVTLD
+591 GDQPVTLD
-599 LTAGATGP
+599 LTATATGP
-607 GGSTAPA
+607 GGSTAPE

-623 LTVPAGGTADVDLTA
+623 LTVPAGGTAGVDLTA
-638 DTHVE
+638 DTRVE
-643 AADGTYSGTLIATAR
+643 AADDAYSGSLVATVR
-658 NGADPATADAATA
+658 NGAGPA
-671 DPTAADPAA
+671 
-680 ADPTAADPAA
+680 
-690 DPTAVRTAFGVVREA
+690 AVRTAFGVVREA
-705 EAHDLTL
+705 EAYDLTL

-719 KPASAPLTEILG
+719 KPVSAPLTEILG
-731 YSGTYWTTN
+731 YSGTYWTTD
-740 LRDSEQISKGVYRVR
+740 LKDSEQISKGVYRVR

-763 DTVMEDASGTSA
+763 DTVMEDARGTSA

-804 QGATM
+804 QGAKM

-817 VGTGDTGDSGDRG
+817 VGTGDTGGEP
-830 GDAHDSTLFWGTFK
+830 HNSTLFWGTFK

-852 PTAPVGR
+852 PTAPSGR

-877 LHNLPDRFPT
+877 LYNLPDRFPT

-894 MDELALLKR
+894 MNELALLKR

-941 IYVTT
+941 IYITT

-964 DDVFYG
+964 DEDVFYG
-970 TESARSY
+970 TESAKSY

-997 GPYGARRDGDT
+997 GPYGAQRDGDT

-1017 DGAGHPASSVAER
+1017 DGTGHPASSTAKR

-1046 DLCQTVE
+1046 ALCQTVE

-1059 ARYTIRTDLTRPPGV
+1059 ARYTIRTNLTRPPGV
-1074 ARTTSRL
+1074 ATTTSRL

-1086 FTSSPSDSGAL
+1086 FTSSPSDPGSL

-1127 GPAATHLKSLT
+1127 GPAATDLKSLT

-1145 GRTWSPAPVTT
+1145 GKTWSPAPVTT

-1164 LTHPQNAR
+1164 LTHPENAR
-1172 SVSFTSTLTDTTG
+1172 SVSLKSTLTDTTG
-1185 NTCTVT
+1185 NTYAVT

>member
-28 GSGLGVRTE
+28 GSGLGVRTQ
-37 DTVTVAA
+37 DTATVAA
-44 PGSPALGA
+44 PGSPA
-52 APGSPALGSRTAGS
+52 
-66 PALGAR
+66 
-72 PTGSASGARATG
+72 SGARTTG
-84 SASAVGRYV
+84 SASAAGRYV

-134 VPADAAALIGQGV
+134 VPGDAAALIGQGV

-167 RRTLPLIVS
+167 RGTLPLIVS
-176 YEGKSAQRRS
+176 YEGKSAQLRS

-207 GAAITVPKAR
+207 GAAITVPKAG

-231 ARVWLDGRFKAP
+231 ARVWLDGRFKAS
-243 ADEEGATAGE
+243 ADEDGAA
-253 AATAGETAKTG
+253 G

-295 GIDTTH
+295 GVDTTH

-306 AVKASKNFTGTN
+306 AVTASKDFTSSGG
-318 STDDMA
+318 TDDKV

-331 ATLAGSGERS
+331 ATLAGSGTRS
-341 GGRYKGVAPG
+341 DGRYKGVAPG

-366 SDSGVI
+366 SDSSVI

-420 GNEGPEAGTV
+420 GNEGPDAGTV

-468 LTAPGVDIVSAR
+468 LTAPGVDIVSAK
-480 AAHGH
+480 AAHGYL
-485 MGDPAADGYVS
+485 GDPAADGYVS

-528 ALTASTTPTIGA
+528 ALTASTTPTTGA
-540 TGYQQGTGRI
+540 TVYQQGTGRL
-550 DVARALEGAVA
+550 DVSRALQGAVA
-561 SEQTSVSFGKQL
+561 SEQTSVSFGKQR
-573 WPHTDDRPVTQ
+573 WPHTDDRPVTR

-599 LTAGATGP
+599 LTATATGP
-607 GGSTAPA
+607 GGSTAPE
-614 GMFTLSTTQ
+614 GMFTLSTTR
-623 LTVPAGGTADVDLTA
+623 LTVPAGGTAGVDLTA
-638 DTHVE
+638 DTRVE
-643 AADGTYSGTLIATAR
+643 AADGTYSGTLVATAQ
-658 NGADPATADAATA
+658 NGAEPA
-671 DPTAADPAA
+671 
-680 ADPTAADPAA
+680 
-690 DPTAVRTAFGVVREA
+690 AVRTAFGVVREA
-705 EAHDLTL
+705 ESYDLTL

-719 KPASAPLTEILG
+719 KPVSAPLTEILG

-740 LRDSEQISKGVYRVR
+740 LGDSEQIAKGVYRVR

-804 QGATM
+804 QGAKM
-809 SDGQLNLA
+809 SDGQLNVA
-817 VGTGDTGDSGDRG
+817 VGTGDRG
-830 GDAHDSTLFWGTFK
+830 SASHNSTLFWGTFN

-852 PTAPVGR
+852 PAAPAGR

-894 MDELALLKR
+894 MNELALLKR

-951 WTANLGQRNASGD
+951 WTANLGQRNAAGD

-1017 DGAGHPASSVAER
+1017 DGSGHPASSTAKR

-1036 DGSTLLDNDG
+1036 DSSTLLDNDG

-1053 KLPSVP
+1053 KLPSAP
-1059 ARYTIRTDLTRPPGV
+1059 ARYTIRTNLTRPPGV
-1074 ARTTSRL
+1074 ATTTSRL

-1086 FTSSPSDSGAL
+1086 FTSSPSDSGSL

-1127 GPAATHLKSLT
+1127 GPAATDLKSLT

-1145 GRTWSPAPVTT
+1145 GKTWSPAPVTT

-1164 LTHPQNAR
+1164 LTHPENAR
-1172 SVSFTSTLTDTTG
+1172 SVSLKSTLTDTTG
-1185 NTCTVT
+1185 NTYAVT

>member
-20 TGVSVAAT
+20 AGASVAAT
-28 GSGLGVRTE
+28 GSGLGVRTQ
-37 DTVTVAA
+37 DTATVAA
-44 PGSPALGA
+44 PGGSALGA
-52 APGSPALGSRTAGS
+52 RTAGS
-66 PALGAR
+66 
-72 PTGSASGARATG
+72 
-84 SASAVGRYV
+84 ASAAGRYV

-124 VRGVGGDQYV
+124 VRGVGSDQYV
-134 VPADAAALIGQGV
+134 VPADAAALIGQGR
-147 LDMRLFDVSGLI
+147 LDRRLFDVSGLI

-167 RRTLPLIVS
+167 RGTLPLIVS

-192 ADADATVRRELPSVA
+192 ADADATVRRELTSVA
-207 GAAITVPKAR
+207 GAAITVAKSG
-217 ADDMWQALTEEQGV
+217 ADDMWQALTEGKGV
-231 ARVWLDGRFKAP
+231 ARVWLDGRFRAP
-243 ADEEGATAGE
+243 ADEDGAKA
-253 AATAGETAKTG
+253 G
-264 EAGGGVAQI
+264 EAGGEAGGDVAQI

-295 GIDTTH
+295 GVDTTH

-306 AVKASKNFTGTN
+306 AVKASKDFTGTG

-331 ATLAGSGERS
+331 ATLAGSGARS

-357 KVLDDNGEG
+357 KVLDDSGEG
-366 SDSGVI
+366 SDSSVI

-387 LSLGQEDT
+387 LSLGQADT

-420 GNEGPEAGTV
+420 GNEGPDAGTV
-430 GSPGAAESALTVGAV
+430 DSPGAAESALTVGAV
-445 DGEDRLADFSSTGPT
+445 DGEDRIADFSSTGPT
-460 ADNALKPD
+460 ADSALKPD
-468 LTAPGVDIVSAR
+468 LTAPGVAIVSAR

-485 MGDPAADGYVS
+485 MGDPADDGYVS

-506 AAGAAAILAQRHP
+506 VAGAAAILAQRHP

-528 ALTASTTPTIGA
+528 ALTASTTPTPGA
-540 TGYQQGTGRI
+540 TGYQQGTGRV
-550 DVARALEGAVA
+550 DVSRALQGAVA

-573 WPHTDDRPVTQ
+573 WPHTDDRPVTR
-584 HITYRND
+584 HLTYRND
-591 GDHPVTLD
+591 GDQPVTLD
-599 LTAGATGP
+599 LTATATGP
-607 GGSTAPA
+607 GGSTAPE

-623 LTVPAGGTADVDLTA
+623 LTVPAGGTAGVDLTA
-638 DTHVE
+638 DTRVE
-643 AADGTYSGTLIATAR
+643 AADGAYSGTLVATAR
-658 NGADPATADAATA
+658 DGADPA
-671 DPTAADPAA
+671 
-680 ADPTAADPAA
+680 
-690 DPTAVRTAFGVVREA
+690 AVRTAFGVVREA

-719 KPASAPLTEILG
+719 KPVSAPLTEILG
-731 YSGTYWTTN
+731 YSGTYWTTD
-740 LRDSEQISKGVYRVR
+740 LQDSEQISKGVYRVR

-763 DTVMEDASGTSA
+763 DTVSEDAQGTSA
-775 LVRPRLSLTGDTTV
+775 LVRPRLSLTRDTTV
-789 VFDARKAKPVGITAP
+789 VFDARKAKPVRITAP
-804 QGATM
+804 QGAKM

-817 VGTGDTGDSGDRG
+817 VGTGDSGRA
-830 GDAHDSTLFWGTFK
+830 AHNSTLFWGAFK

-852 PTAPVGR
+852 PAAPAGR

-894 MDELALLKR
+894 MTELALLKR

-920 SGPTLSLGT
+920 SSPTLSLGT

-946 PKGFK
+946 PKGFQ

-964 DDVFYG
+964 DDDVFYG
-970 TESARSY
+970 SESARSY

-1017 DGAGHPASSVAER
+1017 DGSGHPASSTAKR

-1036 DGSTLLDNDG
+1036 DGSTLLDDDG

-1059 ARYTIRTDLTRPPGV
+1059 ARYTIRTNLTRPPG
-1074 ARTTSRL
+1074 AATTTSRL

-1086 FTSSPSDSGAL
+1086 VTSSPSDSGSL
-1097 PLSTVRFHPKLT
+1097 PLSTVRFHPRLT

-1145 GRTWSPAPVTT
+1145 GKTWSPAPVTT
-1156 THGKRTLT
+1156 SHGARTLT
-1164 LTHPQNAR
+1164 LTHPEDAR
-1172 SVSFTSTLTDTTG
+1172 SVSLASTLTDTTG
-1185 NTCTVT
+1185 NTYAVT

>member
-1 MRDRTTSA
+1 M
-9 SLAAL
+9 
-14 LVAGLM
+14 
-20 TGVSVAAT
+20 
-28 GSGLGVRTE
+28 
-37 DTVTVAA
+37 
-44 PGSPALGA
+44 
-52 APGSPALGSRTAGS
+52 
-66 PALGAR
+66 
-72 PTGSASGARATG
+72 
-84 SASAVGRYV
+84 
-93 TLLTGDRVRLDA
+93 
-105 RGRVTGVRRAPGRE
+105 
-119 HVPVS
+119 
-124 VRGVGGDQYV
+124 
-134 VPADAAALIGQGV
+134 
-147 LDMRLFDVSGLI
+147 
-159 RAGYDDTR
+159 
-167 RRTLPLIVS
+167 
-176 YEGKSAQRRS
+176 
-186 TQKSLV
+186 
-192 ADADATVRRELPSVA
+192 
-207 GAAITVPKAR
+207 
-217 ADDMWQALTEEQGV
+217 
-231 ARVWLDGRFKAP
+231 
-243 ADEEGATAGE
+243 
-253 AATAGETAKTG
+253 
-264 EAGGGVAQI
+264 

-306 AVKASKNFTGTN
+306 VVKASKNFTGTAG
-318 STDDMA
+318 TDDMV

-331 ATLAGSGERS
+331 ATLAGSGARS
-341 GGRYKGVAPG
+341 DGRHKGVAPG
-351 AGILNA
+351 AGILDA
-357 KVLDDNGEG
+357 KVLDDSGEG
-366 SDSGVI
+366 SDSSVI

-420 GNEGPEAGTV
+420 GNEGPDAGTV

-460 ADNALKPD
+460 ADSALKPD
-468 LTAPGVDIVSAR
+468 LTAPGVAVVSAR
-480 AAHGH
+480 AAHGYL
-485 MGDPAADGYVS
+485 GDPAADGYVS

-506 AAGAAAILAQRHP
+506 VAGAAAILAQRHP

-528 ALTASTTPTIGA
+528 ALTASTTPTTGA
-540 TGYQQGTGRI
+540 TGYQQGTGRL
-550 DVARALEGAVA
+550 DVSRALEGAVA
-561 SEQTSVSFGKQL
+561 SEQTSVSLGKQL

-591 GDHPVTLD
+591 GDQPVTLD
-599 LTAGATGP
+599 LRATATGP
-607 GGSTAPA
+607 GGCTAPE

-623 LTVPAGGTADVDLTA
+623 LTVPAGGTAGVDLTA
-638 DTHVE
+638 DTRVE
-643 AADGTYSGTLIATAR
+643 AADGAYSGTLLATAR
-658 NGADPATADAATA
+658 NGADPA
-671 DPTAADPAA
+671 
-680 ADPTAADPAA
+680 
-690 DPTAVRTAFGVVREA
+690 AVRTAFGVVREA
-705 EAHDLTL
+705 EAYDLTL

-719 KPASAPLTEILG
+719 RPVSAPLTEILG

-740 LRDSEQISKGVYRVR
+740 LADSEQISKGVYRVR

-763 DTVMEDASGTSA
+763 DTVLDDAGGTSA

-789 VFDARKAKPVGITAP
+789 VLDARKAKPVGITAP
-804 QGATM
+804 QGAKM

-817 VGTGDTGDSGDRG
+817 VGTGDAGSEP
-830 GDAHDSTLFWGTFK
+830 HNSTLFWGTFK

-852 PTAPVGR
+852 PTAPAGR

-894 MDELALLKR
+894 MKELALLKR
-903 NFGSSVAHR
+903 NFGSSVAHH

-946 PKGFK
+946 PNGFK

-964 DDVFYG
+964 DEDVFYG

-977 QAGRTYAATYNVGV
+977 RAGRTYAATYNVGV

-997 GPYGARRDGDT
+997 GPYGAQRDGDT

-1017 DGAGHPASSVAER
+1017 DGSGHPAFSTAKR

-1059 ARYTIRTDLTRPPGV
+1059 ARYTIRTNLTRPPGV

-1086 FTSSPSDSGAL
+1086 FTSSPSDSGSL

-1127 GPAATHLKSLT
+1127 GQAATDLKSLT

-1145 GRTWSPAPVTT
+1145 GKTWSPAPVTT

-1164 LTHPQNAR
+1164 LTHPEDAR
-1172 SVSFTSTLTDTTG
+1172 SVSLKSTLTDTTG
-1185 NTCTVT
+1185 NTYAVT
-1191 ILKAYLLT
+1191 ILKAYLLN

>member
-28 GSGLGVRTE
+28 GSGLGVRTQ
-37 DTVTVAA
+37 DTATVAA
-44 PGSPALGA
+44 PGSPA
-52 APGSPALGSRTAGS
+52 
-66 PALGAR
+66 
-72 PTGSASGARATG
+72 SGARTTG
-84 SASAVGRYV
+84 SASAAGRYV

-119 HVPVS
+119 DVPVS

-167 RRTLPLIVS
+167 RGTLPLIVS

-207 GAAITVPKAR
+207 GAAITVPKAG
-217 ADDMWQALTEEQGV
+217 ADDMWQALTEEQAV
-231 ARVWLDGRFKAP
+231 ARVWLDGRFKAS
-243 ADEEGATAGE
+243 ADEDGA
-253 AATAGETAKTG
+253 AA

-273 GAPAAWAA
+273 GAPSAWAA

-295 GIDTTH
+295 GVDTTH

-306 AVKASKNFTGTN
+306 AVTASKDFTSSGG
-318 STDDMA
+318 TDDKV

-331 ATLAGSGERS
+331 ATLAGSGTRS
-341 GGRYKGVAPG
+341 DGRYKGVAPG

-366 SDSGVI
+366 SDSSVI

-420 GNEGPEAGTV
+420 GNEGPDAGTV

-468 LTAPGVDIVSAR
+468 LTAPGVDIVSAK
-480 AAHGH
+480 AAHGYL
-485 MGDPAADGYVS
+485 GDPAADGYVS

-528 ALTASTTPTIGA
+528 ALTASTTPTTGA
-540 TGYQQGTGRI
+540 TVYQQGTGRL
-550 DVARALEGAVA
+550 DVSRALQGVVA
-561 SEQTSVSFGKQL
+561 SEQTSVSFGKQR
-573 WPHTDDRPVTQ
+573 WPHTDDRPVTR

-607 GGSTAPA
+607 GGSTAPE
-614 GMFTLSTTQ
+614 GMFTLSTTR
-623 LTVPAGGTADVDLTA
+623 LTVPAGGTAGVDLTA
-638 DTHVE
+638 DTRVE
-643 AADGTYSGTLIATAR
+643 AADGTYSGTLVATAQ
-658 NGADPATADAATA
+658 NGAEPA
-671 DPTAADPAA
+671 
-680 ADPTAADPAA
+680 
-690 DPTAVRTAFGVVREA
+690 AVRTAFGVVREA
-705 EAHDLTL
+705 ESYDLTL

-719 KPASAPLTEILG
+719 KPVSAPLTEILG
-731 YSGTYWTTN
+731 YSGTYWTTS
-740 LRDSEQISKGVYRVR
+740 LGDSEQISKGVYRVR

-804 QGATM
+804 QGAKM
-809 SDGQLNLA
+809 SDGQLNVA
-817 VGTGDTGDSGDRG
+817 VGTGSGQ
-830 GDAHDSTLFWGTFK
+830 HNSTLFWGTFE

-852 PTAPVGR
+852 PAAPAGR

-894 MDELALLKR
+894 MNELALLKR

-1017 DGAGHPASSVAER
+1017 DGSGHPASSTAKR

-1053 KLPSVP
+1053 KLPSAP
-1059 ARYTIRTDLTRPPGV
+1059 ARYTIRTNLTRPPGV
-1074 ARTTSRL
+1074 ATTTTRL

-1086 FTSSPSDSGAL
+1086 FTSSPSDSGSL

-1127 GPAATHLKSLT
+1127 GPAATDLKSLT

-1145 GRTWSPAPVTT
+1145 GKTWSPAPVTT
-1156 THGKRTLT
+1156 THGRRTLT
-1164 LTHPQNAR
+1164 LTHPENAR
-1172 SVSFTSTLTDTTG
+1172 SVSLKSTLTDTTG
-1185 NTCTVT
+1185 NTYAVT

>member
-20 TGVSVAAT
+20 TGVSVAST
-28 GSGLGVRTE
+28 GSGLGVRTQ
-37 DTVTVAA
+37 DTATVAA
-44 PGSPALGA
+44 PGSSALGA
-52 APGSPALGSRTAGS
+52 LTA
-66 PALGAR
+66 
-72 PTGSASGARATG
+72 G
-84 SASAVGRYV
+84 SASAAGRYV
-93 TLLTGDRVRLDA
+93 TLVTGDRVRLDA
-105 RGRVTGVRRAPGRE
+105 RGRVTGVRQAPGRE

-167 RRTLPLIVS
+167 RGTLPLIVS
-176 YEGKSAQRRS
+176 YEGKSDRRRS
-186 TQKSLV
+186 TQKALV

-207 GAAITVPKAR
+207 GAAITVPKAG
-217 ADDMWQALTEEQGV
+217 ADDMWQVLTEERGV
-231 ARVWLDGRFKAP
+231 ARVWLDGRFRAP
-243 ADEEGATAGE
+243 TDEDGANAVE
-253 AATAGETAKTG
+253 L
-264 EAGGGVAQI
+264 GGGVAQI

-281 GYDGKGVKVAVLDT
+281 GYDGKGVEVAVLDT

-301 PDLAS
+301 PDLAA
-306 AVKASKNFTGTN
+306 AVTEAKDFSGTG
-318 STDDMA
+318 STDDKA

-331 ATLAGSGERS
+331 ATVAGSGARS

-351 AGILNA
+351 AEILNA
-357 KVLDDNGEG
+357 KVLNDDGEG
-366 SDSGVI
+366 TDSSVI
-372 AGLEWAAGQGAKVAN
+372 AGLEWAAGQGARVAN

-420 GNEGPEAGTV
+420 GNEGPDAGTV

-480 AAHGH
+480 AAHGY

-506 AAGAAAILAQRHP
+506 AAGGAAILAQRHP

-528 ALTASTTPTIGA
+528 ALTASTTPTTGA
-540 TGYQQGTGRI
+540 TGHQQGTGRL
-550 DVARALEGAVA
+550 DVSRALEAAVA
-561 SEQTSVSFGKQL
+561 SKQTSVSFGKQL

-599 LTAGATGP
+599 LTATATGP
-607 GGSTAPA
+607 GGSTAPE

-623 LTVPAGGTADVDLTA
+623 LTVPAGGTAGVDLTA
-638 DTHVE
+638 DTRVE
-643 AADGTYSGTLIATAR
+643 AADGTYSGTLVATAR
-658 NGADPATADAATA
+658 DGAEPA
-671 DPTAADPAA
+671 AADPAA
-680 ADPTAADPAA
+680 ADPV
-690 DPTAVRTAFGVVREA
+690 AVRTAFGVVREA
-705 EAHDLTL
+705 EAYDLTL

-719 KPASAPLTEILG
+719 KPVTAPLTEILG

-740 LRDSEQISKGVYRVR
+740 LKDSEQLSKGVYRVR

-763 DTVMEDASGTSA
+763 DTVLDDAEGTSA
-775 LVRPRLSLTGDTTV
+775 LVRPRLSLTGNTTV
-789 VFDARKAKPVGITAP
+789 VFDARKAKPVQITAP
-804 QGATM
+804 QDAKM

-817 VGTGDTGDSGDRG
+817 VGTGDMGRAS
-830 GDAHDSTLFWGTFK
+830 HNSTLFWGTFK

-852 PTAPVGR
+852 PTAPAGK

-871 STTYHL
+871 SATYHL
-877 LHNLPDRFPT
+877 LYNLPDRFPT
-887 GYRHTTR
+887 GYHHTTR
-894 MDELALLKR
+894 MNELALLKR
-903 NFGSSVAHR
+903 NFGSSAAHR

-946 PKGFK
+946 PKSFK

-977 QAGRTYAATYNVGV
+977 QAGRTYPATYNVGV

-997 GPYGARRDGDT
+997 GPYGAQRDGDT

-1017 DGAGHPASSVAER
+1017 DGAGHPASSTAKR

-1036 DGSTLLDNDG
+1036 DGNTLLDNDG

-1053 KLPSVP
+1053 NLPSAP
-1059 ARYTIRTDLTRPPGV
+1059 ARYTIRTTLTRPPSV
-1074 ARTTSRL
+1074 ATTTSRL

-1086 FTSSPSDSGAL
+1086 FTSSPSDPTPL

-1127 GPAATHLKSLT
+1127 GPAATHLKSLK

-1145 GRTWSPAPVTT
+1145 GKTWSPTPVTT
-1156 THGKRTLT
+1156 THGKRALT
-1164 LTHPQNAR
+1164 LTHPKNAR
-1172 SVSFTSTLTDTTG
+1172 SVSLKSTLTDTTG
-1185 NTCTVT
+1185 NTYTVT

>member
-44 PGSPALGA
+44 PGGSALGA

-66 PALGAR
+66 
-72 PTGSASGARATG
+72 ASGARTTG
-84 SASAVGRYV
+84 SASAAGRYV

-167 RRTLPLIVS
+167 RGTLPLIVS

-207 GAAITVPKAR
+207 GAAITVPKAG

-253 AATAGETAKTG
+253 AAAAGETAKTG
-264 EAGGGVAQI
+264 ETAKIGEAAKAGETGGGVAQI

-281 GYDGKGVKVAVLDT
+281 GYDGRGVKVAVLDT

-306 AVKASKNFTGTN
+306 AVKASKNFTGTG

-331 ATLAGSGERS
+331 ATLAGSGARS

-351 AGILNA
+351 AGILDA
-357 KVLDDNGEG
+357 KVLDDSGEG

-420 GNEGPEAGTV
+420 GNEGPDAGTV

-445 DGEDRLADFSSTGPT
+445 DGEHRLADFSSTGPT
-460 ADNALKPD
+460 ADSALKPD
-468 LTAPGVDIVSAR
+468 LTAPGVDVVSAR

-528 ALTASTTPTIGA
+528 ALTASTTPTTGA
-540 TGYQQGTGRI
+540 TGYQQGTGRL
-550 DVARALEGAVA
+550 DVSRALQGVVA
-561 SEQTSVSFGKQL
+561 SEQTSVSFGKQR

-599 LTAGATGP
+599 LTATATGP

-638 DTHVE
+638 DTRVE
-643 AADGTYSGTLIATAR
+643 AADGAYSGTLVATAR
-658 NGADPATADAATA
+658 DGAEPAV
-671 DPTAADPAA
+671 
-680 ADPTAADPAA
+680 
-690 DPTAVRTAFGVVREA
+690 VRTAFGVIREA
-705 EAHDLTL
+705 EAYDLTL
-712 KFLDRGG
+712 KFLDSGG
-719 KPASAPLTEILG
+719 RPVSAPLTEILG

-740 LRDSEQISKGVYRVR
+740 LADYEQISKGVYRVR

-763 DTVMEDASGTSA
+763 DTVLDDAGGTSA

-789 VFDARKAKPVGITAP
+789 VLDARKAKPVGITAP
-804 QGATM
+804 RGAKM

-817 VGTGDTGDSGDRG
+817 VGTGDTGSEP
-830 GDAHDSTLFWGTFK
+830 HNSTLFWGTFK

-852 PTAPVGR
+852 PTAPAGR

-929 VSDPF
+929 VSAPF

-951 WTANLGQRNASGD
+951 WTANLGQRNASGED

-977 QAGRTYAATYNVGV
+977 RAGRTYAATYNVGV

-997 GPYGARRDGDT
+997 GPYGAQRDGDT

-1017 DGAGHPASSVAER
+1017 DGSGHPAFSTAKR

-1059 ARYTIRTDLTRPPGV
+1059 ARYTIRTNLTRPPGV
-1074 ARTTSRL
+1074 AVTTSRL

-1086 FTSSPSDSGAL
+1086 FTSSPSDSGSL

-1109 PTGTAPA
+1109 QTGTAPA

-1127 GPAATHLKSLT
+1127 GPAATDLKSLT

-1156 THGKRTLT
+1156 THGKRTLI
-1164 LTHPQNAR
+1164 LTHPENAR
-1172 SVSFTSTLTDTTG
+1172 SVSLTSTLTDTTG
-1185 NTCTVT
+1185 NTYAVT

>member
-1 MRDRTTSA
+1 MRDRTTNA

-28 GSGLGVRTE
+28 GSGLGVRTQ
-37 DTVTVAA
+37 DTATVAA
-44 PGSPALGA
+44 PGSPAHGA
-52 APGSPALGSRTAGS
+52 PTA
-66 PALGAR
+66 
-72 PTGSASGARATG
+72 G
-84 SASAVGRYV
+84 SASAPGRYV
-93 TLLTGDRVRLDA
+93 TLLTGDRVLLDA

-167 RRTLPLIVS
+167 RGTLPLIVS
-176 YEGKSAQRRS
+176 YEGKSAQRIS

-192 ADADATVRRELPSVA
+192 AAADATVRRELPSVA
-207 GAAITVPKAR
+207 GAAITVPKAG
-217 ADDMWQALTEEQGV
+217 ADDMWQALTGRKGV

-243 ADEEGATAGE
+243 ADEHGAKAR
-253 AATAGETAKTG
+253 

-306 AVKASKNFTGTN
+306 AVKASKNFTGTG
-318 STDDMA
+318 STDDLA

-331 ATLAGSGERS
+331 ATLAGSGARS

-357 KVLDDNGEG
+357 KVLDDSGEG
-366 SDSGVI
+366 SDSSVI

-420 GNEGPEAGTV
+420 GNEGPDAGTV

-460 ADNALKPD
+460 ADSALKPD

-528 ALTASTTPTIGA
+528 ALTATTTPTTGA
-540 TGYQQGTGRI
+540 TGYQQGTGRL
-550 DVARALEGAVA
+550 DVSRALEGAVA
-561 SEQTSVSFGKQL
+561 SEQTSVSFGEQR
-573 WPHTDDRPVTQ
+573 WPHTDDRPVTR

-591 GDHPVTLD
+591 GDQPVTLD
-599 LTAGATGP
+599 LRATATGP
-607 GGSTAPA
+607 GGSTAPE
-614 GMFTLSTTQ
+614 GMFTLSSPQ
-623 LTVPAGGTADVDLTA
+623 LTVPAGGTAGVDLTA
-638 DTHVE
+638 DTRVE
-643 AADGTYSGTLIATAR
+643 AADGAYSGTLVATAR
-658 NGADPATADAATA
+658 NGADSASADA
-671 DPTAADPAA
+671 
-680 ADPTAADPAA
+680 
-690 DPTAVRTAFGVVREA
+690 TAVRTAFGVVREA
-705 EAHDLTL
+705 EAYDLTL

-719 KPASAPLTEILG
+719 RPVSAPLTEILG
-731 YSGTYWTTN
+731 YSGRYWTTN
-740 LRDSEQISKGVYRVR
+740 LADSEQISKGVYRVR

-763 DTVMEDASGTSA
+763 DTVLDDAGGTSA
-775 LVRPRLSLTGDTTV
+775 LVRPRLSLTRDTTV
-789 VFDARKAKPVGITAP
+789 VLDARKAKPVGITAP
-804 QGATM
+804 QGAKM

-817 VGTGDTGDSGDRG
+817 VGTGDTGSG
-830 GDAHDSTLFWGTFK
+830 AHNSTLFWGTFK
-844 NLRTATLG
+844 NLRTASLG
-852 PTAPVGR
+852 PTAPPGR

-894 MDELALLKR
+894 MNELALLKR
-903 NFGSSVAHR
+903 NFGTSAAHR

-920 SGPTLSLGT
+920 SGPTLALGT

-977 QAGRTYAATYNVGV
+977 QAGRIYTATYNVGV
-991 FSPITG
+991 FSPVTG
-997 GPYGARRDGDT
+997 GPYGAQRDGDT

-1017 DGAGHPASSVAER
+1017 DGSGHPAYSTAKR

-1046 DLCQTVE
+1046 DLCQTVD
-1053 KLPSVP
+1053 KLPSAP
-1059 ARYTIRTDLTRPPGV
+1059 ARYTIRTNLTRPPTV
-1074 ARTTSRL
+1074 ATTTSRL

-1086 FTSSPSDSGAL
+1086 FTSSPSDSGSL

-1116 GRRTTIPLSLQ
+1116 GRRTTIP
-1127 GPAATHLKSLT
+1127 
-1138 VKVSYDA
+1138 
-1145 GRTWSPAPVTT
+1145 SPS
-1156 THGKRTLT
+1156 R
-1164 LTHPQNAR
+1164 AR
-1172 SVSFTSTLTDTTG
+1172 RPPT
-1185 NTCTVT
+1185 
-1191 ILKAYLLT
+1191 